1 MMVDYELSELFK
13 KDGVDKQLIIQT
25 DDKKVTI
32 TNTELHQEK
41 FELTESLC
49 SESELAF
56 GSCEASSIKFT
67 MSNVFTS
74 LKGKWITVTMSLH
87 GNADKPFQFGRYK
100 VYSDKPTADRTQRDV
115 VAYDALYDIINT
127 NVMGWYDSVL
137 PNLDSTITLKNFRD
151 SFFEYFGVAQKDI
164 TLPNDSMVIKR
175 SLDKETGNVQTNV
188 LSGSTVIKA
197 ICEINGCF
205 GHINRQGQFEYIF
218 LKQDIQGLYPAND
231 LYPADNLYPKSPD
244 SYRINKSDYIT
255 ADYEDYIVESITKLQ
270 IRSSD
275 SDVGTIIGNGNAYI
289 IENNMLTYQKT
300 ADEMQKI
307 AQNIYNK
314 ISKIR
319 YRPFTADLR
328 GNPCLEVGDAIRIL
342 TKNAIVESY
351 VLERDLKGIQAL
363 RDSFSSVGEQ
373 YYSEKVNSVQTDIK
387 QLENKSNVL
396 FRNIEETRSTIK
408 DVQDGLESQIKQTAD
423 SVTAEVK
430 RASEAEGELK
440 TSIKETADGITSE
453 VSKKVGNDE
462 IISKINQSAE
472 TVMIEADKINLK
484 GTIVVGDLAENSGIA
499 KSDDIPTDNNQ
510 LANGAGY
517 QTSSDVTVITKNTV
531 TTEYVNA
538 LNVKAGSVD
547 AENITGTT
555 ISGKKITGAAGEF
568 TQEFSV
574 DNNLA
579 KFEISD
585 HKILLAPKTGGA
597 YTEAN
602 SLRIE
607 LDYDSPTRAWMYTP
621 PFLVG
626 QTATFDNVAVAGQ
639 DIKQL
644 FELRS
649 QKRIDLSVAAGTDTY
664 FTFTSLGKLSGYTR
678 AMVNVSIAGTM
689 SSFMN
694 HYQTGY
700 TDNDVTIRVKN
711 LATKAFNGSIEVTCL
726 YMKDGFFNLKRT
738 GA

>member
-1 MMVDYELSELFK
+1 MVDYELNGLFK
-13 KDGVDKQLIIQT
+13 KGGIDKQLIIQT
-25 DDKKVTI
+25 DDKAVTI

-74 LKGKWITVTMSLH
+74 LKGKWITVTMSL
-87 GNADKPFQFGRYK
+87 NSNNDKPFQFGRYK

-115 VAYDALYDIINT
+115 VAYDALYDIINA
-127 NVMGWYDSVL
+127 NVMRWYDSVL

-151 SFFEYFGVAQKDI
+151 SFFEHFGVTQKGI

-255 ADYEDYIVESITKLQ
+255 ADYEDYIVEPITKLQ
-270 IRSSD
+270 IRSSN
-275 SDVGTIIGNGNAYI
+275 SDVGTIIGNGSNAYI

-300 ADEMQKI
+300 ADEMQTI

-351 VLERDLKGIQAL
+351 VLERDFKGIQAL

-373 YYSEKVNSVQTDIK
+373 YYSEKVNSTQTSIK
-387 QLENKSNVL
+387 QLENRSNKL
-396 FRNIEETRSTIK
+396 ERTIEETKSTIT
-408 DVQDGLESQIKQTAD
+408 DVEDNLSSQIKQTAD
-423 SVTAEVK
+423 N
-430 RASEAEGELK
+430 
-440 TSIKETADGITSE
+440 ITLE

-462 IISKINQSAE
+462 IISKINQSPE
-472 TVMIEADKINLK
+472 SISIEAKKINLR
-484 GTIVVGDLAENSGIA
+484 GTIVVDDLASNSGIA
-499 KSDDIPTDNNQ
+499 TSEDIPTNNNQ

-517 QTSSDVTVITKNTV
+517 ETASSIKNTVITKDYIET
-531 TTEYVNA
+531 
-538 LNVKAGSVD
+538 LQVKAGSVD
-547 AENITGTT
+547 AEDITG
-555 ISGKKITGAAGEF
+555 ININGKTITGASGEF
-568 TQEFSV
+568 TQSFEV
-574 DNNLA
+574 DNGV
-579 KFEISD
+579 
-585 HKILLAPKTGGA
+585 ILIKADKSLGDFLIKTGLK
-597 YTEAN
+597 TLLLESEVLKLNSTWLEVKSEPSSISIAN
-602 SLRIE
+602 VSLDQIIIWRTQARYITQ
-607 LDYDSPTRAWMYTP
+607 SAG
-621 PFLVG
+621 V
-626 QTATFDNVAVAGQ
+626 DN
-639 DIKQL
+639 DWN
-644 FELRS
+644 
-649 QKRIDLSVAAGTDTY
+649 
-664 FTFTSLGKLSGYTR
+664 FTSLGKKDGYTR
-678 AMVNVSIAGTM
+678 VMANVSISGTG

-694 HYQTGY
+694 HYQTSFVDDS
-700 TDNDVTIRVKN
+700 TNIRLKN
-711 LATKAFNGSIEVTCL
+711 LATVDTGNYSGNVRVSCL
-726 YMKDGFFNLKRT
+726 YIRDGFFV
-738 GA
+738 

>member
-1 MMVDYELSELFK
+1 MVDYELNSLFK
-13 KDGVDKQLIIQT
+13 KDGIDKQLIIQT

-74 LKGKWITVTMSLH
+74 LKGKWITVTMSLN
-87 GNADKPFQFGRYK
+87 GNTDKPFQFGRYK

-115 VAYDALYDIINT
+115 VAYDALYDIINA
-127 NVMGWYDSVL
+127 NVMEWYNSVL

-151 SFFEYFGVAQKDI
+151 SFFEHFGVTQKDI
-164 TLPNDSMVIKR
+164 ALPNDSMVIKR

-255 ADYEDYIVESITKLQ
+255 ADYEDYIVEPITKLQ

-275 SDVGTIIGNGNAYI
+275 SDVGTIIGNGNNAYI

-351 VLERDLKGIQAL
+351 VLERDFKGIQAL

-373 YYSEKVNSVQTDIK
+373 YYSEKVNSTQTSIK
-387 QLENKSNVL
+387 QLENRSNKL
-396 FRNIEETRSTIK
+396 ERTIEETKSTIT
-408 DVQDGLESQIKQTAD
+408 DVENGLSSQIKQTAD
-423 SVTAEVK
+423 N
-430 RASEAEGELK
+430 
-440 TSIKETADGITSE
+440 ITLE

-462 IISKINQSAE
+462 IISKINQSPE
-472 TVMIEADKINLK
+472 SISIEARKINLR
-484 GTIVVGDLAENSGIA
+484 GTIVVSDLASHSGIA
-499 KSDDIPTDNNQ
+499 TIRDIPTNNNQ

-517 QTSSDVTVITKNTV
+517 ETASSIKNTVITKNYIET
-531 TTEYVNA
+531 
-538 LNVKAGSVD
+538 LQVKAGSVD

-555 ISGKKITGAAGEF
+555 ISGKTIAGAAGEF
-568 TQEFSV
+568 TQSFKV
-574 DNNLA
+574 DNEFL
-579 KFEISD
+579 
-585 HKILLAPKTGGA
+585 KIDASRGKVLIAPKVSGYEFPTGKA
-597 YTEAN
+597 LT
-602 SLRIE
+602 
-607 LDYDSPTRAWMYTP
+607 LDVAIDSPVSSSEITLGVDTIKTNYISSKA
-621 PFLVG
+621 
-626 QTATFDNVAVAGQ
+626 AEIAGT
-639 DIKQL
+639 DIQKVIM
-644 FELRS
+644 LRS
-649 QKRIDLSVAAGTDTY
+649 QKRIGLSLAAGTDTS
-664 FTFTSLGKLSGYTR
+664 FKFSDLPTVSGYTR
-678 AMVNVSIAGTM
+678 LLATSTISGTM

-694 HYQTGY
+694 HYQTGFDADA
-700 TDNDVTIRVKN
+700 TVIRAKN
-711 LATKAFNGSIEVTCL
+711 LSTQAFSGTIEVTCL
-726 YMKDGFFNLKRT
+726 YVKDGFFEEQRT
-738 GA
+738 GM

>member
-1 MMVDYELSELFK
+1 MVNYELSKLFK
-13 KDGVDKQLIIQT
+13 KDGIDKQLIIQT
-25 DDKKVTI
+25 EDKAVTI

-74 LKGKWITVTMSLH
+74 LKDKWITVTMSLN
-87 GNADKPFQFGRYK
+87 GSTDKPFQFGHYK

-115 VAYDALYDIINT
+115 VAYDALYDIINA

-151 SFFEYFGVAQKDI
+151 SFFEHFGVAQKDI

-205 GHINRQGQFEYIF
+205 GHINRQGQFEYIY

-255 ADYEDYIVESITKLQ
+255 ADYEDYIVEPITKLQ

-275 SDVGTIIGNGNAYI
+275 SDVGTIIGNGSNAYI

-300 ADEMQKI
+300 ADEMQTI

-351 VLERDLKGIQAL
+351 VLERDFKGIQAL

-373 YYSEKVNSVQTDIK
+373 YYSEKVNSTQTSIK
-387 QLENKSNVL
+387 QLENRSNKL
-396 FRNIEETRSTIK
+396 ERTIEETKSTIT
-408 DVQDGLESQIKQTAD
+408 DVEDNLSSQIKQTA
-423 SVTAEVK
+423 E
-430 RASEAEGELK
+430 
-440 TSIKETADGITSE
+440 SITTE
-453 VSKKVGNDE
+453 VSKKVGSDE
-462 IISKINQSAE
+462 IISKINQSPE
-472 TVMIEADKINLK
+472 SISIEARKINLR
-484 GTIVVGDLAENSGIA
+484 GTIVVSDLASNSGIA
-499 KSDDIPTDNNQ
+499 TSEDIPTNNNQ

-517 QTSSDVTVITKNTV
+517 ETASSIKNTVITKDYIET
-531 TTEYVNA
+531 
-538 LNVKAGSVD
+538 LQVKAGSVD
-547 AENITGTT
+547 AEDITG
-555 ISGKKITGAAGEF
+555 ININGKTITGASGEF
-568 TQEFSV
+568 TQSFEV
-574 DNNLA
+574 DNGV
-579 KFEISD
+579 
-585 HKILLAPKTGGA
+585 ILIKADDSIGDFLIKTGLK
-597 YTEAN
+597 TLLLESEVLKLNSTWLEVKSEPSSISIAN
-602 SLRIE
+602 VSLDQIIIWRTQARYITQ
-607 LDYDSPTRAWMYTP
+607 SAG
-621 PFLVG
+621 V
-626 QTATFDNVAVAGQ
+626 DN
-639 DIKQL
+639 DWN
-644 FELRS
+644 
-649 QKRIDLSVAAGTDTY
+649 
-664 FTFTSLGKLSGYTR
+664 FTSLGKKDGYTR
-678 AMVNVSIAGTM
+678 VMANVSISGTG

-694 HYQTGY
+694 HYQTSFVDDS
-700 TDNDVTIRVKN
+700 TNIRLKN
-711 LATKAFNGSIEVTCL
+711 LATVDTGNYSGNVRVSCL
-726 YMKDGFFNLKRT
+726 YIRDGFFV
-738 GA
+738 

>member
-1 MMVDYELSELFK
+1 MVDYELNSLFK
-13 KDGVDKQLIIQT
+13 KDGIDKQLIIQT

-32 TNTELHQEK
+32 TNAELHQEK

-49 SESELAF
+49 SESELTF

-74 LKGKWITVTMSLH
+74 LKGKWITVTMSLN
-87 GNADKPFQFGRYK
+87 GNADKPFQFGHYK

-115 VAYDALYDIINT
+115 VAYDALYDIINA
-127 NVMGWYDSVL
+127 NVMEWYDSVL

-151 SFFEYFGVAQKDI
+151 SFFEHFGVIQKDVA
-164 TLPNDSMVIKR
+164 LPNDSMVIKR

-255 ADYEDYIVESITKLQ
+255 ADYEDYIVEPITKLQ

-275 SDVGTIIGNGNAYI
+275 SDVGTIIGNGNNTYI

-351 VLERDLKGIQAL
+351 VLERDFKGIQAL

-373 YYSEKVNSVQTDIK
+373 YYSEKVNSTQTSIK
-387 QLENKSNVL
+387 QLENRSNKL
-396 FRNIEETRSTIK
+396 ERTIEETKSTIT
-408 DVQDGLESQIKQTAD
+408 DVENDLSSQIKQTAD
-423 SVTAEVK
+423 N
-430 RASEAEGELK
+430 
-440 TSIKETADGITSE
+440 ITLE

-472 TVMIEADKINLK
+472 TVMIEANKINLK

-499 KSDDIPTDNNQ
+499 KSGDIPTNNNQ
-510 LANGAGY
+510 LVNGAGY
-517 QTSSDVTVITKNTV
+517 QTSNDVTVITKNTV

-555 ISGKKITGAAGEF
+555 ISGKTITGAAGEF
-568 TQEFSV
+568 TQSFKV
-574 DNNLA
+574 DNEFL
-579 KFEISD
+579 
-585 HKILLAPKTGGA
+585 KIDASRGKVLIAPKVSGYEFPAGKALT
-597 YTEAN
+597 
-602 SLRIE
+602 
-607 LDYDSPTRAWMYTP
+607 LDVAI
-621 PFLVG
+621 
-626 QTATFDNVAVAGQ
+626 DNPVSSSEITLGVDTIKTNYISSKAAEIAGT
-639 DIKQL
+639 DIQKVIM
-644 FELRS
+644 LRS
-649 QKRIDLSVAAGTDTY
+649 QKRIGLSLAAGADTS
-664 FTFTSLGKLSGYTR
+664 FKFSDLPTVSGYTR
-678 AMVNVSIAGTM
+678 LLATSTISGTM

-694 HYQTGY
+694 HYQTGFDADA
-700 TDNDVTIRVKN
+700 TVIRAKN
-711 LATKAFNGSIEVTCL
+711 LSTQAFSGTIEVTCL
-726 YMKDGFFNLKRT
+726 YVKDGFFEEQRT
-738 GA
+738 GM

>member
-1 MMVDYELSELFK
+1 MVDYELNGLFK
-13 KDGVDKQLIIQT
+13 KDGIDKQLIIQT
-25 DDKKVTI
+25 DDKAVTI

-56 GSCEASSIKFT
+56 GSCEASSVKFT

-74 LKGKWITVTMSLH
+74 LKGKWITVTMSL
-87 GNADKPFQFGRYK
+87 NSNNDKPFQFGRYK

-115 VAYDALYDIINT
+115 VAYDALYDIINA

-151 SFFEYFGVAQKDI
+151 SFFEHFGVTQKDI

-205 GHINRQGQFEYIF
+205 GHINRQGQFEYIY

-255 ADYEDYIVESITKLQ
+255 ADYEDYIVEPITKLQ

-275 SDVGTIIGNGNAYI
+275 SDVGTIIGNGSNAYI

-300 ADEMQKI
+300 ADEMQTI

-351 VLERDLKGIQAL
+351 VLERDFKGVQAL
-363 RDSFSSVGEQ
+363 RDSFSSAGEQ
-373 YYSEKVNSVQTDIK
+373 YYSEKVNSTQTSIK
-387 QLENKSNVL
+387 QLENRSNKL
-396 FRNIEETRSTIK
+396 ERTIEETKSTIT
-408 DVQDGLESQIKQTAD
+408 DVENDLSSQIKQTA
-423 SVTAEVK
+423 E
-430 RASEAEGELK
+430 
-440 TSIKETADGITSE
+440 SITTE

-462 IISKINQSAE
+462 IISKINQSPE
-472 TVMIEADKINLK
+472 SISIEARKINLR
-484 GTIVVGDLAENSGIA
+484 GTIVVSDLASNSGIA
-499 KSDDIPTDNNQ
+499 TSEDIPTNNNQ

-517 QTSSDVTVITKNTV
+517 ETASSIKNTVITKDYIET
-531 TTEYVNA
+531 
-538 LNVKAGSVD
+538 LQVKAGSVD
-547 AENITGTT
+547 AEDITG
-555 ISGKKITGAAGEF
+555 ININGKTITGASGEF
-568 TQEFSV
+568 TQSFEV
-574 DNNLA
+574 DNGV
-579 KFEISD
+579 
-585 HKILLAPKTGGA
+585 ILIKADDSIGDFLIKTGLK
-597 YTEAN
+597 TLLLESEVLKLNSTWLEVKSEPSSISIAN
-602 SLRIE
+602 VSLDQIIIWRTQARYITQ
-607 LDYDSPTRAWMYTP
+607 SAG
-621 PFLVG
+621 V
-626 QTATFDNVAVAGQ
+626 DN
-639 DIKQL
+639 DWN
-644 FELRS
+644 
-649 QKRIDLSVAAGTDTY
+649 
-664 FTFTSLGKLSGYTR
+664 FTSLGKKDGYTR
-678 AMVNVSIAGTM
+678 VMANVSISGTG

-694 HYQTGY
+694 HYQTSFVDDS
-700 TDNDVTIRVKN
+700 TNIRLKN
-711 LATKAFNGSIEVTCL
+711 LATVDTGNYSGNVRVSCL
-726 YMKDGFFNLKRT
+726 YIRDGFFV
-738 GA
+738 

>member
-1 MMVDYELSELFK
+1 MVDYELNSLFK
-13 KDGVDKQLIIQT
+13 KDGIDKQLIIQT
-25 DDKKVTI
+25 EDKAVTI

-74 LKGKWITVTMSLH
+74 LKGKWITVTMSL
-87 GNADKPFQFGRYK
+87 NSNNDKPFQFGRYK

-115 VAYDALYDIINT
+115 VAYDALYDIINA

-151 SFFEYFGVAQKDI
+151 SFFEHFGVAQKDI

-255 ADYEDYIVESITKLQ
+255 ADYEDYIVEPITKLQ

-275 SDVGTIIGNGNAYI
+275 SDVGTIIGNGSNAYI

-300 ADEMQKI
+300 ADEMQTI
-307 AQNIYNK
+307 AQNVYNK

-373 YYSEKVNSVQTDIK
+373 YYSEKVNSTQTSIK
-387 QLENKSNVL
+387 QLENRSNKL
-396 FRNIEETRSTIK
+396 ERTIEETKSTIT
-408 DVQDGLESQIKQTAD
+408 DVENDLSSQIKQTA
-423 SVTAEVK
+423 E
-430 RASEAEGELK
+430 
-440 TSIKETADGITSE
+440 SISSE
-453 VSKKVGNDE
+453 VSKKVGSDE
-462 IISKINQSAE
+462 IISKINQSPE
-472 TVMIEADKINLK
+472 SISIEARKINLR
-484 GTIVVGDLAENSGIA
+484 GTIVVSDLASNSGIA
-499 KSDDIPTDNNQ
+499 TSEDIPTNNNQ

-517 QTSSDVTVITKNTV
+517 ETASSIKNTVITKDYIET
-531 TTEYVNA
+531 
-538 LNVKAGSVD
+538 LQVKAGSVD
-547 AENITGTT
+547 AENITGTN
-555 ISGKKITGAAGEF
+555 ISGKTITGAAGEF
-568 TQEFSV
+568 TQSFKV
-574 DNNLA
+574 DNGVVLIRADNTIGDFL
-579 KFEISD
+579 I
-585 HKILLAPKTGGA
+585 KTGLK
-597 YTEAN
+597 TLLLESEEIKLN
-602 SLRIE
+602 STWLEVKSDPSSI
-607 LDYDSPTRAWMYTP
+607 SIA
-621 PFLVG
+621 
-626 QTATFDNVAVAGQ
+626 NVALDQIIMWRTQARYITQSAGV
-639 DIKQL
+639 DN
-644 FELRS
+644 
-649 QKRIDLSVAAGTDTY
+649 DWN
-664 FTFTSLGKLSGYTR
+664 FTSLGKKDGYTR
-678 AMVNVSIAGTM
+678 VMANVSISGTR

-694 HYQTGY
+694 HYQTSFVDDS
-700 TDNDVTIRVKN
+700 TNIRLKN
-711 LATKAFNGSIEVTCL
+711 LATVDTGNYSGNVRVSCL
-726 YMKDGFFNLKRT
+726 YIRDGFFT
-738 GA
+738 

>member
-1 MMVDYELSELFK
+1 MVDYELNSLFK
-13 KDGVDKQLIIQT
+13 KDGIDKQLIIQT
-25 DDKKVTI
+25 EDKATTI

-49 SESELAF
+49 SESELTF

-74 LKGKWITVTMSLH
+74 LKGKWITVTMSLN
-87 GNADKPFQFGRYK
+87 GNADKPFQFGHYK

-115 VAYDALYDIINT
+115 VAYDALYDIINA
-127 NVMGWYDSVL
+127 NVMEWYDSVL

-151 SFFEYFGVAQKDI
+151 SFFEHFGVIQKDI
-164 TLPNDSMVIKR
+164 ALPNDSMVIKR

-255 ADYEDYIVESITKLQ
+255 ADYEDYIVEPITKLQ

-275 SDVGTIIGNGNAYI
+275 SDVGTIIGNGNNAYI

-351 VLERDLKGIQAL
+351 VLERDFKGIQAL

-373 YYSEKVNSVQTDIK
+373 YYSEKVNSTQTSIK
-387 QLENKSNVL
+387 QLENRSNKL
-396 FRNIEETRSTIK
+396 ERTIEETKSTIT
-408 DVQDGLESQIKQTAD
+408 DVEKELSSQIKQTAD
-423 SVTAEVK
+423 N
-430 RASEAEGELK
+430 
-440 TSIKETADGITSE
+440 ITLE

-462 IISKINQSAE
+462 IISKINQSPE
-472 TVMIEADKINLK
+472 SISIEAKKINLR
-484 GTIVVGDLAENSGIA
+484 GTIVVSDLASNSGIA
-499 KSDDIPTDNNQ
+499 TIRDIPTDNSQ

-517 QTSSDVTVITKNTV
+517 ETASSIKNTVITKDYIET
-531 TTEYVNA
+531 
-538 LNVKAGSVD
+538 LQVKAGSVD

-555 ISGKKITGAAGEF
+555 ISGKTITGAAGEF
-568 TQEFSV
+568 TQSFEV
-574 DNNLA
+574 DNGV
-579 KFEISD
+579 
-585 HKILLAPKTGGA
+585 ILIKADDSIKEFLIKTGLK
-597 YTEAN
+597 TLLLESEVLKLNSTWLEVKSEPSSISIAN
-602 SLRIE
+602 VP
-607 LDYDSPTRAWMYTP
+607 LDQIILWRTQARYIT
-621 PFLVG
+621 
-626 QTATFDNVAVAGQ
+626 QNAGV
-639 DIKQL
+639 DDYWD
-644 FELRS
+644 F
-649 QKRIDLSVAAGTDTY
+649 TD
-664 FTFTSLGKLSGYTR
+664 LGKKDGYTR
-678 AMVNVSIAGTM
+678 VMADVSISGTG

-694 HYQTGY
+694 HYQTSFVDDS
-700 TDNDVTIRVKN
+700 TNIRLKN
-711 LATKAFNGSIEVTCL
+711 LATVDTGNYSGNVRVRCL
-726 YMKDGFFNLKRT
+726 YIRDGFF
-738 GA
+738 A

>member
-1 MMVDYELSELFK
+1 MVDYELSELFK
-13 KDGVDKQLIIQT
+13 KDGIDKQLIIQT
-25 DDKKVTI
+25 EDKVVTI

-74 LKGKWITVTMSLH
+74 LKGKWITVTMSLN
-87 GNADKPFQFGRYK
+87 GNTDKPFQFGRYK

-115 VAYDALYDIINT
+115 VAYDALYNIINA

-151 SFFEYFGVAQKDI
+151 SFFKHFGVTQKDV

-255 ADYEDYIVESITKLQ
+255 ADYEDYIVEPITKLQ

-275 SDVGTIIGNGNAYI
+275 SDVGTIIGNGNNAYI

-351 VLERDLKGIQAL
+351 ILERDFKGIQAL

-373 YYSEKVNSVQTDIK
+373 YYSEKVNSTQTSIK
-387 QLENKSNVL
+387 QLENRSNKL
-396 FRNIEETRSTIK
+396 ERTIEETKSTIT
-408 DVQDGLESQIKQTAD
+408 DVENNLSSQIKQTAD
-423 SVTAEVK
+423 N
-430 RASEAEGELK
+430 
-440 TSIKETADGITSE
+440 ITLE

-472 TVMIEADKINLK
+472 AVTIEANRINLK

-499 KSDDIPTDNNQ
+499 KSGDIPTNNNQ
-510 LANGAGY
+510 LTNGAGY
-517 QTSSDVTVITKNTV
+517 QTSNDVTVITKNTV

-555 ISGKKITGAAGEF
+555 ISGKTITGAAGKF
-568 TQEFSV
+568 TQSFEV
-574 DNNLA
+574 DNDFLRIDA
-579 KFEISD
+579 SRGKVLI
-585 HKILLAPKTGGA
+585 APKVSGYEFPAGKALTLDVA
-597 YTEAN
+597 IN
-602 SLRIE
+602 SPVSSSEITLGVDTIKTN
-607 LDYDSPTRAWMYTP
+607 YISSKA
-621 PFLVG
+621 
-626 QTATFDNVAVAGQ
+626 AKIAGT
-639 DIKQL
+639 DIQKVIM
-644 FELRS
+644 LRS
-649 QKRIDLSVAAGTDTY
+649 QKRIGLSLTAGADTSFKFSDLPTV
-664 FTFTSLGKLSGYTR
+664 SGYTR
-678 AMVNVSIAGTM
+678 LLATSTISGTM

-694 HYQTGY
+694 HYQTGFDAGA
-700 TDNDVTIRVKN
+700 TVIRVKN
-711 LATKAFNGSIEVTCL
+711 LSTQAFSGTIEVTCL
-726 YMKDGFFNLKRT
+726 YVKDGFFEEQRT
-738 GA
+738 GM

>member
-1 MMVDYELSELFK
+1 MVDYELNGLFK
-13 KDGVDKQLIIQT
+13 KDGIDKQLIIQT
-25 DDKKVTI
+25 DDKAVTI

-74 LKGKWITVTMSLH
+74 LKGKWITVTMSL
-87 GNADKPFQFGRYK
+87 NSNNDKPFQFGRYK

-115 VAYDALYDIINT
+115 VAYDALYDIINA

-151 SFFEYFGVAQKDI
+151 SFFEHFGVTQKDI

-255 ADYEDYIVESITKLQ
+255 ADYEDYIVEPITKLQ

-275 SDVGTIIGNGNAYI
+275 SDVGTIIGNGSNAYI

-300 ADEMQKI
+300 ADEMQTI

-351 VLERDLKGIQAL
+351 VLERDFKGIQAL

-373 YYSEKVNSVQTDIK
+373 YYSEKVNSTQTSIK
-387 QLENKSNVL
+387 QLENRSNKL
-396 FRNIEETRSTIK
+396 ERTIEETKSTIT
-408 DVQDGLESQIKQTAD
+408 DVEDNLSSQIKQTAD
-423 SVTAEVK
+423 N
-430 RASEAEGELK
+430 
-440 TSIKETADGITSE
+440 ITLE

-472 TVMIEADKINLK
+472 AVTIEANKINLK

-499 KSDDIPTDNNQ
+499 KSGDIPTNNNQ
-510 LANGAGY
+510 LVNGAGY
-517 QTSSDVTVITKNTV
+517 QTSNDVTVITKNTV

-555 ISGKKITGAAGEF
+555 ISGKTITGAAGKF
-568 TQEFSV
+568 TRSFEV
-574 DNNLA
+574 DNDFLRIDA
-579 KFEISD
+579 SRGKVLI
-585 HKILLAPKTGGA
+585 APKVSGYEFPAGKALT
-597 YTEAN
+597 
-602 SLRIE
+602 
-607 LDYDSPTRAWMYTP
+607 LD
-621 PFLVG
+621 
-626 QTATFDNVAVAGQ
+626 VAIDDPVSSSEIILGVDTIKTNYISSDAAKIAGT
-639 DIKQL
+639 DIQKVIM
-644 FELRS
+644 LRS
-649 QKRIDLSVAAGTDTY
+649 QKRIGLSLAAGADTS
-664 FTFTSLGKLSGYTR
+664 FKFSDLPTVSGYTR
-678 AMVNVSIAGTM
+678 LLATSTISGTM

-694 HYQTGY
+694 HYQTGFDADA
-700 TDNDVTIRVKN
+700 TVIRAKN
-711 LATKAFNGSIEVTCL
+711 LSTQAFSGTIEVTCL
-726 YMKDGFFNLKRT
+726 YVKDGFFEEQRT
-738 GA
+738 GM

>member
-1 MMVDYELSELFK
+1 MVDYELNGLFK
-13 KDGVDKQLIIQT
+13 KDGIDKQLIIQT
-25 DDKKVTI
+25 DDKAVTI

-56 GSCEASSIKFT
+56 GSCEASSVKFT

-74 LKGKWITVTMSLH
+74 LKGKWITVTMSLN

-115 VAYDALYDIINT
+115 VAYDALYDIINA

-151 SFFEYFGVAQKDI
+151 SFFEHFGVAQKDI

-175 SLDKETGNVQTNV
+175 SLDKETGNAQTNV

-255 ADYEDYIVESITKLQ
+255 ADYEDYIVEPITKLQ

-275 SDVGTIIGNGNAYI
+275 SDVGTIIGNGNNAYI

-300 ADEMQKI
+300 ANEMQKI

-351 VLERDLKGIQAL
+351 VLERDFKGIQAL

-373 YYSEKVNSVQTDIK
+373 YYSEKVNSTQTSIK
-387 QLENKSNVL
+387 QLENRSNKL
-396 FRNIEETRSTIK
+396 ERTIEETKSTIT
-408 DVQDGLESQIKQTAD
+408 DVENDLSSQIKQTAD
-423 SVTAEVK
+423 N
-430 RASEAEGELK
+430 
-440 TSIKETADGITSE
+440 ITLE

-462 IISKINQSAE
+462 IISKINQSPE
-472 TVMIEADKINLK
+472 SISIEAKKINLR
-484 GTIVVGDLAENSGIA
+484 GTIVVDDLASNSGIA
-499 KSDDIPTDNNQ
+499 TSEDIPTDNSQ

-517 QTSSDVTVITKNTV
+517 ETASSIKNTVITKDYIET
-531 TTEYVNA
+531 
-538 LNVKAGSVD
+538 LQVKAGGVD
-547 AENITGTT
+547 AEDITGTT
-555 ISGKKITGAAGEF
+555 ISGKTITGAAGKF
-568 TQEFSV
+568 TQSFEV
-574 DNNLA
+574 DNGVILIKADDSIEALLIKAGLKTLLLESEVLKLNSTWLEV
-579 KFEISD
+579 KSEPSSIS
-585 HKILLAPKTGGA
+585 I
-597 YTEAN
+597 AN
-602 SLRIE
+602 V
-607 LDYDSPTRAWMYTP
+607 
-621 PFLVG
+621 PFDQIIMWRTQARYIAQNAGV
-626 QTATFDNVAVAGQ
+626 DN
-639 DIKQL
+639 
-644 FELRS
+644 
-649 QKRIDLSVAAGTDTY
+649 Y
-664 FTFTSLGKLSGYTR
+664 WNFTSLGKEDGYTR
-678 AMVNVSIAGTM
+678 VMADVSISGTG

-694 HYQTGY
+694 HYQTSFVDDS
-700 TDNDVTIRVKN
+700 TNIRLKN
-711 LATKAFNGSIEVTCL
+711 LATVDTGNYSGNVRVSCL
-726 YMKDGFFNLKRT
+726 YIRDGFFV
-738 GA
+738 

>member
-1 MMVDYELSELFK
+1 MVDYELNSLFK
-13 KDGVDKQLIIQT
+13 KDGIDKQLIIQT

-49 SESELAF
+49 SESELTF

-74 LKGKWITVTMSLH
+74 LKDKWITVTMSLN
-87 GNADKPFQFGRYK
+87 GNADKPFQFGHYK

-115 VAYDALYDIINT
+115 VAYDALYDIINA
-127 NVMGWYDSVL
+127 NVMEWYDSVL

-151 SFFEYFGVAQKDI
+151 SFFEHFGVTQKDI
-164 TLPNDSMVIKR
+164 ALPNDSMVIKR

-205 GHINRQGQFEYIF
+205 GHINRQGQFEYIY

-255 ADYEDYIVESITKLQ
+255 ADYEDYIVEPITKLQ

-275 SDVGTIIGNGNAYI
+275 SDVGTIIGNGNNAYI

-300 ADEMQKI
+300 ADEMQKV

-351 VLERDLKGIQAL
+351 VLERDFKGIQAL

-373 YYSEKVNSVQTDIK
+373 YYSEKVNSTQTSIK
-387 QLENKSNVL
+387 QLENRSNKL
-396 FRNIEETRSTIK
+396 ERTIEETKSTIT
-408 DVQDGLESQIKQTAD
+408 DVENDLSSQIKQTA
-423 SVTAEVK
+423 EN
-430 RASEAEGELK
+430 
-440 TSIKETADGITSE
+440 ITSE

-462 IISKINQSAE
+462 IISKINQSPE
-472 TVMIEADKINLK
+472 SISIEAKKINLR
-484 GTIVVGDLAENSGIA
+484 GTIVVDDLASNSGIA
-499 KSDDIPTDNNQ
+499 TSEDIPTNNNQ

-517 QTSSDVTVITKNTV
+517 ETASSIKNTVITKDYIET
-531 TTEYVNA
+531 
-538 LNVKAGSVD
+538 LQVKAGSVD

-555 ISGKKITGAAGEF
+555 ISGKTITGAAGEF
-568 TQEFSV
+568 TQSFEV
-574 DNNLA
+574 DNGV
-579 KFEISD
+579 
-585 HKILLAPKTGGA
+585 ILIKADGSIKEFLIKTGLK
-597 YTEAN
+597 TLLLESEVLKLNSTWLEIKSEPSSISIAN
-602 SLRIE
+602 VP
-607 LDYDSPTRAWMYTP
+607 LDQIILWRTQARYITQNAG
-621 PFLVG
+621 V
-626 QTATFDNVAVAGQ
+626 DN
-639 DIKQL
+639 DWN
-644 FELRS
+644 
-649 QKRIDLSVAAGTDTY
+649 
-664 FTFTSLGKLSGYTR
+664 FTSLGKKDGYTR
-678 AMVNVSIAGTM
+678 VMTDVSISGTG

-694 HYQTGY
+694 HYQTSFVDDS
-700 TDNDVTIRVKN
+700 TNIRLKN
-711 LATKAFNGSIEVTCL
+711 LATADTGNYSGNVRVRCL
-726 YMKDGFFNLKRT
+726 YIRDGFF
-738 GA
+738 A

>member
-1 MMVDYELSELFK
+1 MVDYELNSLFK
-13 KDGVDKQLIIQT
+13 KDGIDKQLIIQT

-49 SESELAF
+49 SESELTF

-74 LKGKWITVTMSLH
+74 LKDKWITVTMSLN
-87 GNADKPFQFGRYK
+87 GNTDKPFQFGRYK
-100 VYSDKPTADRTQRDV
+100 IYSDKPTADRTQRDV
-115 VAYDALYDIINT
+115 VAYDALYDIINA
-127 NVMGWYDSVL
+127 NVMEWYDSVL

-151 SFFEYFGVAQKDI
+151 SFFEHFGVTQKG
-164 TLPNDSMVIKR
+164 TALPNDSMVIKR

-188 LSGSTVIKA
+188 LSGSRVIKA

-205 GHINRQGQFEYIF
+205 GHINRQGQFEYIY

-231 LYPADNLYPKSPD
+231 LYPADDLYPNSPD

-255 ADYEDYIVESITKLQ
+255 ADYEDYIVEPITKLQ

-275 SDVGTIIGNGNAYI
+275 SDVGTIIGNGNNAYI

-351 VLERDLKGIQAL
+351 VLERDFKGIQAL

-373 YYSEKVNSVQTDIK
+373 YYSEKVNSTQTSIK
-387 QLENKSNVL
+387 QLENRSNKL
-396 FRNIEETRSTIK
+396 ERTIEETKSTIT
-408 DVQDGLESQIKQTAD
+408 DVENGLSSQITQTAD
-423 SVTAEVK
+423 SISSK
-430 RASEAEGELK
+430 
-440 TSIKETADGITSE
+440 
-453 VSKKVGNDE
+453 VSKKVGSDE
-462 IISKINQSAE
+462 IISKINQSPE
-472 TVMIEADKINLK
+472 SISIEARKINLR
-484 GTIVVGDLAENSGIA
+484 GTIVVSDLASHSGIA
-499 KSDDIPTDNNQ
+499 TIRDIPTNNNQ

-517 QTSSDVTVITKNTV
+517 ETASSIKNTVITKDYIET
-531 TTEYVNA
+531 
-538 LNVKAGSVD
+538 LQVKAGSVD

-574 DNNLA
+574 DNSLA

-607 LDYDSPTRAWMYTP
+607 LDYDSPTRAWMHTP

-626 QTATFDNVAVAGQ
+626 QTAMFDNVTVAGQ

-700 TDNDVTIRVKN
+700 TDNNVTIRVKN

-726 YMKDGFFNLKRT
+726 YMKDGFFNLNRT
-738 GA
+738 GV

>member
-1 MMVDYELSELFK
+1 MVDYELSGLFK
-13 KDGVDKQLIIQT
+13 KDGIDKQLIIQT

-74 LKGKWITVTMSLH
+74 LKDKWITVKMSLN
-87 GNADKPFQFGRYK
+87 GNTDKPFQFGHYK

-115 VAYDALYDIINT
+115 VAYDALYDIINA
-127 NVMGWYDSVL
+127 NVMEWYNATL

-151 SFFEYFGVAQKDI
+151 SFFKHFGVTQKEI
-164 TLPNDSMVIKR
+164 VLPNDSMVIKR
-175 SLDKETGNVQTNV
+175 SLDKETGNVQTNT
-188 LSGSTVIKA
+188 LSGSAVVKA

-231 LYPADNLYPKSPD
+231 LYPSDDLYPKSPD

-255 ADYEDYIVESITKLQ
+255 ADYEDYIVEPITKLQ

-275 SDVGTIIGNGNAYI
+275 SDVGTIIGNGNNAYI

-300 ADEMQKI
+300 ADEMQII

-351 VLERDLKGIQAL
+351 ILERDFKGIQAL

-373 YYSEKVNSVQTDIK
+373 YYSEKVNSTQTSIK
-387 QLENKSNVL
+387 QLENRSNKL
-396 FRNIEETRSTIK
+396 ERTIEETKSTIT
-408 DVQDGLESQIKQTAD
+408 DVKNDLSSQITQTAD
-423 SVTAEVK
+423 NITA
-430 RASEAEGELK
+430 
-440 TSIKETADGITSE
+440 E

-462 IISKINQSAE
+462 IISKINQSPE
-472 TVMIEADKINLK
+472 SISIEARKINLR
-484 GTIVVGDLAENSGIA
+484 GTIVVDDLASNSGIA
-499 KSDDIPTDNNQ
+499 KSEDIPTDNNQ
-510 LANGAGY
+510 LSNGAGY
-517 QTSSDVTVITKNTV
+517 ETASSIKNTVITKDYIET
-531 TTEYVNA
+531 
-538 LNVKAGSVD
+538 LQVKAGSVD
-547 AENITGTT
+547 AEDITGTT
-555 ISGKKITGAAGEF
+555 ISGKTITGAAGEF
-568 TQEFSV
+568 TQSFKV
-574 DNNLA
+574 DNGV
-579 KFEISD
+579 
-585 HKILLAPKTGGA
+585 ILVEADDTNEDFSIKTGLKTLSLESGSTIKLNSSWLEVKADPGA
-597 YTEAN
+597 ITIAN
-602 SLRIE
+602 IRFDRIIMWGTQARYITQNAGVD
-607 LDYDSPTRAWMYTP
+607 DYW
-621 PFLVG
+621 
-626 QTATFDNVAVAGQ
+626 
-639 DIKQL
+639 
-644 FELRS
+644 
-649 QKRIDLSVAAGTDTY
+649 
-664 FTFTSLGKLSGYTR
+664 TFTDLRKRDGYTR
-678 AMVNVSIAGTM
+678 VMADVSISGTG

-694 HYQTGY
+694 HYQTSFVDDS
-700 TDNDVTIRVKN
+700 TNIRLKN
-711 LATKAFNGSIEVTCL
+711 LATVDAGNYSGNVRVRCL
-726 YMKDGFFNLKRT
+726 YIRDGFFT
-738 GA
+738 

>member
-1 MMVDYELSELFK
+1 MVDYELNSLFK
-13 KDGVDKQLIIQT
+13 KDGIDKQLIIQT

-49 SESELAF
+49 SESELTF

-74 LKGKWITVTMSLH
+74 LKGKWITVTMSLN

-115 VAYDALYDIINT
+115 VAYDALYDIINA
-127 NVMGWYDSVL
+127 NVMEWYDSVL

-151 SFFEYFGVAQKDI
+151 SFFEHFGVIQKDI
-164 TLPNDSMVIKR
+164 ALPNDSMVIKR

-205 GHINRQGQFEYIF
+205 GHINRQGQFEYIY

-255 ADYEDYIVESITKLQ
+255 ADYEDYIVEPITKLQ

-275 SDVGTIIGNGNAYI
+275 SDVGTIIGNGNNAYI

-351 VLERDLKGIQAL
+351 VLERDFKGIQAL

-373 YYSEKVNSVQTDIK
+373 YYSEKVNSTQTSIK
-387 QLENKSNVL
+387 QLENRSNKL
-396 FRNIEETRSTIK
+396 ERTIEETKSTIT
-408 DVQDGLESQIKQTAD
+408 DVEKGLSSQIKQTAD
-423 SVTAEVK
+423 S
-430 RASEAEGELK
+430 
-440 TSIKETADGITSE
+440 ITSE

-462 IISKINQSAE
+462 IISKINQSPE
-472 TVMIEADKINLK
+472 SISIEARKINLR
-484 GTIVVGDLAENSGIA
+484 GTIVVSDLASNSGIA
-499 KSDDIPTDNNQ
+499 TSEDIPTDNSQ

-517 QTSSDVTVITKNTV
+517 ETASSIKNTVITKDYIET
-531 TTEYVNA
+531 
-538 LNVKAGSVD
+538 LQVKAGSVD

-555 ISGKKITGAAGEF
+555 ISGKTITGAAGEF
-568 TQEFSV
+568 TQSFEV
-574 DNNLA
+574 DNGL
-579 KFEISD
+579 
-585 HKILLAPKTGGA
+585 ILIKADDSIKEFLIKTGLK
-597 YTEAN
+597 TLLLESEVLKLNSTWLEVKSEPSSISIAN
-602 SLRIE
+602 VP
-607 LDYDSPTRAWMYTP
+607 LDQIILWRTQARYITQNAG
-621 PFLVG
+621 V
-626 QTATFDNVAVAGQ
+626 DN
-639 DIKQL
+639 DWN
-644 FELRS
+644 
-649 QKRIDLSVAAGTDTY
+649 
-664 FTFTSLGKLSGYTR
+664 FTSLGKKNGYTR
-678 AMVNVSIAGTM
+678 VMANVSISGTG

-694 HYQTGY
+694 HYQTSFVDDS
-700 TDNDVTIRVKN
+700 TNIRLKN
-711 LATKAFNGSIEVTCL
+711 LATVDTGNYSGNVRVSCL
-726 YMKDGFFNLKRT
+726 YIRDGFF
-738 GA
+738 A

>member
-1 MMVDYELSELFK
+1 MVNYELSELFK
-13 KDGVDKQLIIQT
+13 KDGIDKQLIIQT
-25 DDKKVTI
+25 EDKAVTI

-74 LKGKWITVTMSLH
+74 LKDKWITVTMSLN
-87 GNADKPFQFGRYK
+87 GSTDKPFQFGHYK

-115 VAYDALYDIINT
+115 VAYDALYDIINA

-151 SFFEYFGVAQKDI
+151 SFFEHFGVAQKDI

-231 LYPADNLYPKSPD
+231 LYPSDDLYPKSPD

-255 ADYEDYIVESITKLQ
+255 ADYEDYIVEPITKLQ

-275 SDVGTIIGNGNAYI
+275 SDVGTIIGNGNNAYI

-300 ADEMQKI
+300 ADEMQTI

-373 YYSEKVNSVQTDIK
+373 YYSEKVNSTQTSIK
-387 QLENKSNVL
+387 QLENRSNKL
-396 FRNIEETRSTIK
+396 ERTIEETKSTIT
-408 DVQDGLESQIKQTAD
+408 DVENDLSSQIKQT
-423 SVTAEVK
+423 VE
-430 RASEAEGELK
+430 
-440 TSIKETADGITSE
+440 SITTE
-453 VSKKVGNDE
+453 VSKKVGSDE
-462 IISKINQSAE
+462 IISKINQSPE
-472 TVMIEADKINLK
+472 SISIEAKKINLR
-484 GTIVVGDLAENSGIA
+484 GTIVVSDLASNSGIA
-499 KSDDIPTDNNQ
+499 TSEDIPTNNNQ

-517 QTSSDVTVITKNTV
+517 ETASSIKNTVITKDYIET
-531 TTEYVNA
+531 
-538 LNVKAGSVD
+538 LQVKAGSVD

-555 ISGKKITGAAGEF
+555 ISGKTITGAAGEF
-568 TQEFSV
+568 TQSFKIDNGYIKFQIDDSIKENTLLIQSIMGEFMLKAAKIDFS
-574 DNNLA
+574 DSYLA
-579 KFEISD
+579 TAEPAHIEIGGTSAD
-585 HKILLAPKTGGA
+585 KIIYWWTQSREI
-597 YTEAN
+597 TQN
-602 SLRIE
+602 
-607 LDYDSPTRAWMYTP
+607 
-621 PFLVG
+621 
-626 QTATFDNVAVAGQ
+626 
-639 DIKQL
+639 
-644 FELRS
+644 
-649 QKRIDLSVAAGTDTY
+649 AGTDDHWLFETI
-664 FTFTSLGKLSGYTR
+664 GKKDGYTR
-678 AMVNVSIAGTM
+678 TIVNVSISGQA

-694 HYQTGY
+694 HYQTNFVDNG
-700 TDNDVTIRVKN
+700 TDIRLKN
-711 LATKAFNGSIEVTCL
+711 LATTPGANFNGTVRVSCL
-726 YMKDGFFNLKRT
+726 YIKDGFFF
-738 GA
+738 G

>member
-1 MMVDYELSELFK
+1 MVDYELNSLFK
-13 KDGVDKQLIIQT
+13 KDGIDKQLIIQT
-25 DDKKVTI
+25 YDKKATI

-74 LKGKWITVTMSLH
+74 LKGKWITVTMSL
-87 GNADKPFQFGRYK
+87 NSNNDKPFQFGRYK

-115 VAYDALYDIINT
+115 VAYDALYDIINA

-151 SFFEYFGVAQKDI
+151 SFFEHFGVTQKDI

-255 ADYEDYIVESITKLQ
+255 ADYEDYIVEPITKLQ
-270 IRSSD
+270 IRSSN
-275 SDVGTIIGNGNAYI
+275 SDVGTIIGNGSNAYI

-300 ADEMQKI
+300 ADEMQTI

-351 VLERDLKGIQAL
+351 VLERDFKGIQAL

-373 YYSEKVNSVQTDIK
+373 YYSEKVNSTQTSIK
-387 QLENKSNVL
+387 QLENRSNKL
-396 FRNIEETRSTIK
+396 ERTIEETKSTIT
-408 DVQDGLESQIKQTAD
+408 DVEDNLSSQIKQTAD
-423 SVTAEVK
+423 N
-430 RASEAEGELK
+430 
-440 TSIKETADGITSE
+440 ITLE

-462 IISKINQSAE
+462 IISKINQSPE
-472 TVMIEADKINLK
+472 SISIEAKKINLR
-484 GTIVVGDLAENSGIA
+484 GTIVVSDLASNSGIA
-499 KSDDIPTDNNQ
+499 TSEDIPTNNNQ

-517 QTSSDVTVITKNTV
+517 ETASSIKNTVITKDYIET
-531 TTEYVNA
+531 
-538 LNVKAGSVD
+538 LQVKAGSVD
-547 AENITGTT
+547 AEDITG
-555 ISGKKITGAAGEF
+555 ININGKTITGASGEF
-568 TQEFSV
+568 TQSFEV
-574 DNNLA
+574 DNGV
-579 KFEISD
+579 
-585 HKILLAPKTGGA
+585 ILIKADDSIGDFLIKTGLK
-597 YTEAN
+597 TLLLESEVLKLNSTWLEVKSEPSSISIAN
-602 SLRIE
+602 VSLDQIIMWRTQARYITQNAGVD
-607 LDYDSPTRAWMYTP
+607 DYW
-621 PFLVG
+621 
-626 QTATFDNVAVAGQ
+626 N
-639 DIKQL
+639 
-644 FELRS
+644 
-649 QKRIDLSVAAGTDTY
+649 
-664 FTFTSLGKLSGYTR
+664 FTSLGKEDGYTR
-678 AMVNVSIAGTM
+678 VMANVSISGTG

-694 HYQTGY
+694 HYQTSFVDDS
-700 TDNDVTIRVKN
+700 TNIRLKN
-711 LATKAFNGSIEVTCL
+711 LATVDTGNYSGNVRVSCL
-726 YMKDGFFNLKRT
+726 YIRDGFFV
-738 GA
+738 

>member
-1 MMVDYELSELFK
+1 MVDYELSGLFK
-13 KDGVDKQLIIQT
+13 KDGIDKQLIIQT

-87 GNADKPFQFGRYK
+87 GNTDKPFQFGRYK

-115 VAYDALYDIINT
+115 VAYDALYDIINA
-127 NVMGWYDSVL
+127 NVMEWYNSTL
-137 PNLDSTITLKNFRD
+137 PNLDSTITLKNFRE
-151 SFFEYFGVAQKDI
+151 SFFEHFGVAQKDI
-164 TLPNDSMVIKR
+164 VLPNDSMVIKR
-175 SLDKETGNVQTNV
+175 SLDKETGNVQTNT
-188 LSGSTVIKA
+188 LSGSSVIKA

-255 ADYEDYIVESITKLQ
+255 ADYEDYIVEPITKLQ

-275 SDVGTIIGNGNAYI
+275 SDVGTIIGNGNNAYI

-300 ADEMQKI
+300 ADEMQTI

-328 GNPCLEVGDAIRIL
+328 GNPCLEVGDTIRIL

-373 YYSEKVNSVQTDIK
+373 YYSEKVNSTQTSIK
-387 QLENKSNVL
+387 QLENRSNKL
-396 FRNIEETRSTIK
+396 ERTIEETKSTIT
-408 DVQDGLESQIKQTAD
+408 DVENDLSTQIKQTA
-423 SVTAEVK
+423 E
-430 RASEAEGELK
+430 
-440 TSIKETADGITSE
+440 SITTE
-453 VSKKVGNDE
+453 VSKKVGSDE
-462 IISKINQSAE
+462 IISKINQSPE
-472 TVMIEADKINLK
+472 SISIEAKKINLK
-484 GTIVVGDLAENSGIA
+484 GTIVVSDLASNSGIA
-499 KSDDIPTDNNQ
+499 TSEDIPTNNNQ

-517 QTSSDVTVITKNTV
+517 ETASSIKNTVITKDYIET
-531 TTEYVNA
+531 
-538 LNVKAGSVD
+538 LQVKAGSVD
-547 AENITGTT
+547 AEDITGTN
-555 ISGKKITGAAGEF
+555 INGKTITGAAGEF
-568 TQEFSV
+568 TQSFEV
-574 DNNLA
+574 DNEFL
-579 KFEISD
+579 
-585 HKILLAPKTGGA
+585 KIDASRGKVLIAPKVSGYEFPPGKALT
-597 YTEAN
+597 
-602 SLRIE
+602 
-607 LDYDSPTRAWMYTP
+607 LDVAI
-621 PFLVG
+621 
-626 QTATFDNVAVAGQ
+626 DNPVSSSEITLGVDTIKTNYISSKAAKIAGT
-639 DIKQL
+639 DIQKVIM
-644 FELRS
+644 LRS
-649 QKRIDLSVAAGTDTY
+649 QKRIGLSLAAGADTS
-664 FTFTSLGKLSGYTR
+664 FKFSDLPTVSGYTR
-678 AMVNVSIAGTM
+678 LLATSTISGTM

-694 HYQTGY
+694 HYQTGFDAGA
-700 TDNDVTIRVKN
+700 TVIRAKN
-711 LATKAFNGSIEVTCL
+711 LSTQAFSGTIEVTCL
-726 YMKDGFFNLKRT
+726 YVKDGFFEEQRT
-738 GA
+738 GM

>member
-1 MMVDYELSELFK
+1 MVDYELNSLFK
-13 KDGVDKQLIIQT
+13 KDGIDKQLIIQT
-25 DDKKVTI
+25 EDKAVTI

-49 SESELAF
+49 SESELTF
-56 GSCEASSIKFT
+56 GSCEASSVKFT

-74 LKGKWITVTMSLH
+74 LKDKWITVTMSLN
-87 GNADKPFQFGRYK
+87 GNTDKPFQFGHYK

-115 VAYDALYDIINT
+115 VAYDALYDIINA

-137 PNLDSTITLKNFRD
+137 PNLDSTITLKNFRN
-151 SFFEYFGVAQKDI
+151 SFFEHFGVTQKDI

-255 ADYEDYIVESITKLQ
+255 ADYEDYIVEPITKLQ

-275 SDVGTIIGNGNAYI
+275 SDVGTIIGNGNNTYI

-300 ADEMQKI
+300 ADEMQTI

-373 YYSEKVNSVQTDIK
+373 YYSEKVNSTQTSIK
-387 QLENKSNVL
+387 QLENRSNKL
-396 FRNIEETRSTIK
+396 ERTIEETKSTIT
-408 DVQDGLESQIKQTAD
+408 DVENDLSSQIKQTA
-423 SVTAEVK
+423 E
-430 RASEAEGELK
+430 
-440 TSIKETADGITSE
+440 SITTE
-453 VSKKVGNDE
+453 VSKKVGSDE
-462 IISKINQSAE
+462 IISKINQSPE
-472 TVMIEADKINLK
+472 SISIEAKKINLR
-484 GTIVVGDLAENSGIA
+484 GTIVVDDLASNSGIA
-499 KSDDIPTDNNQ
+499 TSEDIPTNNNQ
-510 LANGAGY
+510 LVNGAGY
-517 QTSSDVTVITKNTV
+517 ETASSIKNTVITKDYIET
-531 TTEYVNA
+531 
-538 LNVKAGSVD
+538 LQVKAGSVD
-547 AENITGTT
+547 AEDITG
-555 ISGKKITGAAGEF
+555 ININGKTITGAAGEF
-568 TQEFSV
+568 TQSFKV
-574 DNNLA
+574 DNDFL
-579 KFEISD
+579 
-585 HKILLAPKTGGA
+585 KIDASRGKVLIAPKVSGYEFPAGKALT
-597 YTEAN
+597 
-602 SLRIE
+602 
-607 LDYDSPTRAWMYTP
+607 LDVAIDSPVSSSEITLGVDTIKTNYISSNA
-621 PFLVG
+621 
-626 QTATFDNVAVAGQ
+626 AKIAGT
-639 DIKQL
+639 DIQKVIM
-644 FELRS
+644 LRS
-649 QKRIDLSVAAGTDTY
+649 QKRIGLSLAAGTDTS
-664 FTFTSLGKLSGYTR
+664 FKFSDLPTVSGYTR
-678 AMVNVSIAGTM
+678 LLATSTISGTM

-694 HYQTGY
+694 HYQTGFDSGA
-700 TDNDVTIRVKN
+700 TVIRVKN
-711 LATKAFNGSIEVTCL
+711 LSTQAFSGAIEVTCL
-726 YMKDGFFNLKRT
+726 YVKDGFFEEQRT
-738 GA
+738 GM

>member
-1 MMVDYELSELFK
+1 MVDYELSELFK
-13 KDGVDKQLIIQT
+13 KDGIDKQLIIQT

-74 LKGKWITVTMSLH
+74 LKGKWITVTMSLN
-87 GNADKPFQFGRYK
+87 GNTDKPFQFGHYK
-100 VYSDKPTADRTQRDV
+100 IYSDKPTADRTQRDV
-115 VAYDALYDIINT
+115 VAYDALYDIINA

-151 SFFEYFGVAQKDI
+151 SFFEHFGVTQKDI

-175 SLDKETGNVQTNV
+175 SLDKETGNAQTNV

-255 ADYEDYIVESITKLQ
+255 ADYEDYIVEPITKLQ

-275 SDVGTIIGNGNAYI
+275 SDVGTIIGNGSNAYI

-300 ADEMQKI
+300 ADEMQTI

-351 VLERDLKGIQAL
+351 VLERDFKGVQAL
-363 RDSFSSVGEQ
+363 RDSFSSAGEQ
-373 YYSEKVNSVQTDIK
+373 YYSEKVNSTQTSIK
-387 QLENKSNVL
+387 QLENRSNK
-396 FRNIEETRSTIK
+396 FERTIEETKSTIT
-408 DVQDGLESQIKQTAD
+408 DVENDLSSQIKQTA
-423 SVTAEVK
+423 E
-430 RASEAEGELK
+430 
-440 TSIKETADGITSE
+440 SITLE
-453 VSKKVGNDE
+453 VSKKVGSDE
-462 IISKINQSAE
+462 IISKINQSPE
-472 TVMIEADKINLK
+472 SISIEAKKINLR
-484 GTIVVGDLAENSGIA
+484 GTIVVSDLASNSGIA
-499 KSDDIPTDNNQ
+499 TSEDIPTNNNQ

-517 QTSSDVTVITKNTV
+517 ETASSIKNTVITKDYIET
-531 TTEYVNA
+531 
-538 LNVKAGSVD
+538 LQVKAGSVD
-547 AENITGTT
+547 AEDITGTN
-555 ISGKKITGAAGEF
+555 ISGKTITGAAGEF
-568 TQEFSV
+568 TQSFKV
-574 DNNLA
+574 DNDFL
-579 KFEISD
+579 
-585 HKILLAPKTGGA
+585 KIDASRGRVLIAPKVSGYEFPAGKALTLDVAIDTPVSSSEITLGID
-597 YTEAN
+597 TIKAN
-602 SLRIE
+602 YISSNAAKIAGTDIQKVIMLR
-607 LDYDSPTRAWMYTP
+607 
-621 PFLVG
+621 
-626 QTATFDNVAVAGQ
+626 N
-639 DIKQL
+639 
-644 FELRS
+644 
-649 QKRIDLSVAAGTDTY
+649 QKRIGLSLAAGADTS
-664 FTFTSLGKLSGYTR
+664 FKFSDLPTVSGYTR
-678 AMVNVSIAGTM
+678 LLATSTISGTM

-694 HYQTGY
+694 HYQTGFDSDA
-700 TDNDVTIRVKN
+700 TVIRVKN
-711 LATKAFNGSIEVTCL
+711 LSTQAFSGAIEVTCL
-726 YMKDGFFNLKRT
+726 YVKDGFFEEQRT
-738 GA
+738 GM

>member
-1 MMVDYELSELFK
+1 MVDYELNSLFK
-13 KDGVDKQLIIQT
+13 KDGIDKQLIIQT
-25 DDKKVTI
+25 EDKAVTI

-49 SESELAF
+49 SESELTF

-74 LKGKWITVTMSLH
+74 LKDKWITVTMSLN
-87 GNADKPFQFGRYK
+87 GNTDKPFQFGRYK

-115 VAYDALYDIINT
+115 VAYDALYDIINA
-127 NVMGWYDSVL
+127 NVMEWYDSVL

-151 SFFEYFGVAQKDI
+151 RFFEHFGVTQKDI
-164 TLPNDSMVIKR
+164 ALPNDSMVIKR

-205 GHINRQGQFEYIF
+205 GHINRQGQFEYIY

-231 LYPADNLYPKSPD
+231 LYPADNVYPKSPD

-255 ADYEDYIVESITKLQ
+255 ADYEDYIVEPITKLQ

-275 SDVGTIIGNGNAYI
+275 SDVGTIIGNGNNAYI

-300 ADEMQKI
+300 ADEMQTI

-351 VLERDLKGIQAL
+351 VLERDFKGIQAL

-373 YYSEKVNSVQTDIK
+373 YYSEKVNSTQTSIK
-387 QLENKSNVL
+387 QLENRSNKL
-396 FRNIEETRSTIK
+396 ERTIEETKSTIT
-408 DVQDGLESQIKQTAD
+408 DVENDLSSQIKQTAD
-423 SVTAEVK
+423 SI
-430 RASEAEGELK
+430 S
-440 TSIKETADGITSE
+440 SE

-472 TVMIEADKINLK
+472 AVMIEANKINLK

-499 KSDDIPTDNNQ
+499 KSGDIPTNNNQ
-510 LANGAGY
+510 LVNGAGY
-517 QTSSDVTVITKNTV
+517 QTSNDVTIITKNTV
-531 TTEYVNA
+531 TTEFVNA

-568 TQEFSV
+568 TQDFKVNVPFVISSLG
-574 DNNLA
+574 NLSA
-579 KFEISD
+579 IMKLGITNTGSSWGVVIPEEEEDPAFGNYAADISISKGTINV
-585 HKILLAPKTGGA
+585 HAGSQL
-597 YTEAN
+597 N
-602 SLRIE
+602 
-607 LDYDSPTRAWMYTP
+607 
-621 PFLVG
+621 LVG
-626 QTATFDNVAVAGQ
+626 QGNVSIKSSYGTISIG
-639 DIKQL
+639 DINDIVGALKGL
-644 FELRS
+644 VIWKS
-649 QKRIDLSVAAGTDTY
+649 QKKDNLTQAAGTDDY
-664 FTFTSLGKLSGYTR
+664 WHFYDLCKIPGYTR
-678 AMVNVSIAGTM
+678 TVVNVSISGTM

-694 HYQTGY
+694 HYQTEAR
-700 TDNDVTIRVKN
+700 DDSVVIRTKN
-711 LATKAFNGSIEVTCL
+711 LSTTAFNGSIEARCL
-726 YMKDGFFNLKRT
+726 YIRDGFH
-738 GA
+738 

>member
-1 MMVDYELSELFK
+1 MVDYELNGLFK
-13 KDGVDKQLIIQT
+13 KDGIDKQLIIQT

-74 LKGKWITVTMSLH
+74 LKGKWITVKMSLN
-87 GNADKPFQFGRYK
+87 GSTDKPFQFGHYK

-115 VAYDALYDIINT
+115 VAYDALYDIINA

-137 PNLDSTITLKNFRD
+137 PNLDSTITLKNFRN
-151 SFFEYFGVAQKDI
+151 SFFEHFGVAQKDI

-255 ADYEDYIVESITKLQ
+255 ADCEDYIVEPITKLQ
-270 IRSSD
+270 IRSSN
-275 SDVGTIIGNGNAYI
+275 SDVGTIIGNGSNAYI

-300 ADEMQKI
+300 ADEMQTI

-373 YYSEKVNSVQTDIK
+373 YYSEKVNSTQTSIK
-387 QLENKSNVL
+387 QLENKSNKL
-396 FRNIEETRSTIK
+396 ERTIEETKSTITDVEK
-408 DVQDGLESQIKQTAD
+408 DLSSQIKQTA
-423 SVTAEVK
+423 E
-430 RASEAEGELK
+430 
-440 TSIKETADGITSE
+440 SITTE
-453 VSKKVGNDE
+453 VSKKVGSDE
-462 IISKINQSAE
+462 IISKINQSPE
-472 TVMIEADKINLK
+472 SISIEARKINLR
-484 GTIVVGDLAENSGIA
+484 GTIVVSDLASNSGIA
-499 KSDDIPTDNNQ
+499 TSEDIPTNNNQ

-517 QTSSDVTVITKNTV
+517 ETASSIKNTVITKDYIET
-531 TTEYVNA
+531 
-538 LNVKAGSVD
+538 LQVKAGSVD
-547 AENITGTT
+547 AEDITG
-555 ISGKKITGAAGEF
+555 ININGKTITGASGEF
-568 TQEFSV
+568 TQSFEV
-574 DNNLA
+574 DNGV
-579 KFEISD
+579 
-585 HKILLAPKTGGA
+585 ILIKADDSIGDFLIKTGLK
-597 YTEAN
+597 TLLLESEVLKLNSTWLEVKSEPSSISIAN
-602 SLRIE
+602 VSLDQIIIWRTQARYITQ
-607 LDYDSPTRAWMYTP
+607 SAG
-621 PFLVG
+621 V
-626 QTATFDNVAVAGQ
+626 DN
-639 DIKQL
+639 DWN
-644 FELRS
+644 
-649 QKRIDLSVAAGTDTY
+649 
-664 FTFTSLGKLSGYTR
+664 FTSLGKKDGYTR
-678 AMVNVSIAGTM
+678 VMANVSISGTG

-694 HYQTGY
+694 HYQTSFVDDS
-700 TDNDVTIRVKN
+700 TNIRLKN
-711 LATKAFNGSIEVTCL
+711 LATVDTGNYSGNVRVSCL
-726 YMKDGFFNLKRT
+726 YIRDGFFV
-738 GA
+738 

>member
-1 MMVDYELSELFK
+1 MVDYELNGLFK
-13 KDGVDKQLIIQT
+13 KDGIDKQLIIQT
-25 DDKKVTI
+25 EDKAVII

-74 LKGKWITVTMSLH
+74 LKDKWITVTMSLN
-87 GNADKPFQFGRYK
+87 GNTNKPFQFGRYK

-115 VAYDALYDIINT
+115 VAYDALYDIINA

-137 PNLDSTITLKNFRD
+137 PNLDSTIILKNFRD
-151 SFFEYFGVAQKDI
+151 SFFEHFGVTQKDI
-164 TLPNDSMVIKR
+164 TLPNDSMVVKR
-175 SLDKETGNVQTNV
+175 SLDKEAGNVQTNV

-231 LYPADNLYPKSPD
+231 LYPTDNLYPKSPD

-255 ADYEDYIVESITKLQ
+255 ADYEDYIVEPITKLQ

-275 SDVGTIIGNGNAYI
+275 SDVGTIIGNGNNAYI

-300 ADEMQKI
+300 ADEMQTI

-351 VLERDLKGIQAL
+351 VLERDFKGIQAL

-373 YYSEKVNSVQTDIK
+373 YYSEKVNSTQTSIK
-387 QLENKSNVL
+387 QLENRSNKL
-396 FRNIEETRSTIK
+396 ERTIEETKSTIT
-408 DVQDGLESQIKQTAD
+408 DVKNDLSSQITQTAD
-423 SVTAEVK
+423 SITA
-430 RASEAEGELK
+430 
-440 TSIKETADGITSE
+440 E

-462 IISKINQSAE
+462 IISKINQSPE
-472 TVMIEADKINLK
+472 SISIEARKINLR
-484 GTIVVGDLAENSGIA
+484 GTIVVSDLASNSGIA
-499 KSDDIPTDNNQ
+499 TSEDIPTNNNQ

-517 QTSSDVTVITKNTV
+517 ETASSIKNTVITKDYIET
-531 TTEYVNA
+531 
-538 LNVKAGSVD
+538 LQVKAGSVD
-547 AENITGTT
+547 AEDITG
-555 ISGKKITGAAGEF
+555 ININGKTITGASGEF
-568 TQEFSV
+568 TQSFEV
-574 DNNLA
+574 DNGV
-579 KFEISD
+579 
-585 HKILLAPKTGGA
+585 ILIKADDSIGDFLIKTGLK
-597 YTEAN
+597 TLLLESEVLKLNSTWLEVKSEPSSISIAN
-602 SLRIE
+602 VSLDQIIIWRTQARYITQ
-607 LDYDSPTRAWMYTP
+607 SAG
-621 PFLVG
+621 V
-626 QTATFDNVAVAGQ
+626 DN
-639 DIKQL
+639 DWN
-644 FELRS
+644 
-649 QKRIDLSVAAGTDTY
+649 
-664 FTFTSLGKLSGYTR
+664 FTSLGKKDGYTR
-678 AMVNVSIAGTM
+678 VMANVSISGTG

-694 HYQTGY
+694 HYQTSFVDDS
-700 TDNDVTIRVKN
+700 TNIRLKN
-711 LATKAFNGSIEVTCL
+711 LATVDTGNYSGNVRVSCL
-726 YMKDGFFNLKRT
+726 YIRDGFFV
-738 GA
+738 

>member
-1 MMVDYELSELFK
+1 MVDYELNSLFK
-13 KDGVDKQLIIQT
+13 KDGIDKQLIIQT
-25 DDKKVTI
+25 EDKAVTI

-74 LKGKWITVTMSLH
+74 LKGKWITVTMSLN
-87 GNADKPFQFGRYK
+87 GNNDKPFQFGRYK

-115 VAYDALYDIINT
+115 VAYDALYDIINA

-151 SFFEYFGVAQKDI
+151 SFFEHFGLTQKDI

-255 ADYEDYIVESITKLQ
+255 ADYEDYIVEPITKLQ

-275 SDVGTIIGNGNAYI
+275 SDVGTIIGNGSNAYI

-300 ADEMQKI
+300 ADEMQTI

-319 YRPFTADLR
+319 YRPFTADSR

-351 VLERDLKGIQAL
+351 VLERDFKGVQAL

-373 YYSEKVNSVQTDIK
+373 YYSEKVNSTQTSIK
-387 QLENKSNVL
+387 QLENRSNKL
-396 FRNIEETRSTIK
+396 ERTIEETKSTIT
-408 DVQDGLESQIKQTAD
+408 DVENDLSSQIKQTA
-423 SVTAEVK
+423 E
-430 RASEAEGELK
+430 
-440 TSIKETADGITSE
+440 SITLE

-472 TVMIEADKINLK
+472 AVMIEANKINLK

-499 KSDDIPTDNNQ
+499 KSGDIPTNNNQ
-510 LANGAGY
+510 LTNGAGY
-517 QTSSDVTVITKNTV
+517 QTSNDVTIITKNTV

-555 ISGKKITGAAGEF
+555 ISGKTITGAAGKF
-568 TQEFSV
+568 TQSFEV
-574 DNNLA
+574 DNDFLRIDA
-579 KFEISD
+579 SRGKVLI
-585 HKILLAPKTGGA
+585 APKVSGYEFPAGKALTLDVA
-597 YTEAN
+597 IN
-602 SLRIE
+602 SPVSSSEITLGVDTIKTN
-607 LDYDSPTRAWMYTP
+607 YISSKA
-621 PFLVG
+621 
-626 QTATFDNVAVAGQ
+626 AKIAGT
-639 DIKQL
+639 DIQKVIM
-644 FELRS
+644 LRS
-649 QKRIDLSVAAGTDTY
+649 QKRIGLSLAAGADTSCK
-664 FTFTSLGKLSGYTR
+664 FSDLPTVSGYTR
-678 AMVNVSIAGTM
+678 LLATSTISGTM

-694 HYQTGY
+694 HYQTGFDADA
-700 TDNDVTIRVKN
+700 TVIRVKN
-711 LATKAFNGSIEVTCL
+711 LSTQAFSGTIEVTCL
-726 YMKDGFFNLKRT
+726 YVKDGFFEEQRT
-738 GA
+738 GM

>member
-1 MMVDYELSELFK
+1 MVDYESNSLFK
-13 KDGVDKQLIIQT
+13 KDGIDKQLIIQT

-49 SESELAF
+49 SESELTF

-74 LKGKWITVTMSLH
+74 LKDKWITVTMSLN
-87 GNADKPFQFGRYK
+87 GSTDKPFQFGHYK

-115 VAYDALYDIINT
+115 VAYDALYDIINA

-137 PNLDSTITLKNFRD
+137 PNLNSTITLKNFRD
-151 SFFEYFGVAQKDI
+151 SFFEHFGVAQKDI

-255 ADYEDYIVESITKLQ
+255 ADYEDYIVEPITKLQ

-275 SDVGTIIGNGNAYI
+275 SDVGTIIGNGNNTYI

-300 ADEMQKI
+300 ADEMQTI

-351 VLERDLKGIQAL
+351 ILERDFKGIQAL

-373 YYSEKVNSVQTDIK
+373 YYSEKVNSTQTSIK
-387 QLENKSNVL
+387 QLENRSNKL
-396 FRNIEETRSTIK
+396 ERTIEETKSTIT
-408 DVQDGLESQIKQTAD
+408 DVENDLSSQIKQTA
-423 SVTAEVK
+423 E
-430 RASEAEGELK
+430 
-440 TSIKETADGITSE
+440 SITTE
-453 VSKKVGNDE
+453 VSKKVGSDE
-462 IISKINQSAE
+462 IISKINQSPE
-472 TVMIEADKINLK
+472 SISIEAKKINLR
-484 GTIVVGDLAENSGIA
+484 GTIVVDDLASNSGIA
-499 KSDDIPTDNNQ
+499 KSEDIPTNNNQ
-510 LANGAGY
+510 LSNGAGY
-517 QTSSDVTVITKNTV
+517 ETASSIKNTVITKDYIET
-531 TTEYVNA
+531 
-538 LNVKAGSVD
+538 LQVKAGSVD
-547 AENITGTT
+547 AEDITG
-555 ISGKKITGAAGEF
+555 ININGKTITGASGEF
-568 TQEFSV
+568 TQSFEV
-574 DNNLA
+574 DNGV
-579 KFEISD
+579 
-585 HKILLAPKTGGA
+585 ILIKADDSIGDFLIKTGLKA
-597 YTEAN
+597 LLLESEEIKLN
-602 SLRIE
+602 STWLEVKSDPSSI
-607 LDYDSPTRAWMYTP
+607 SIA
-621 PFLVG
+621 
-626 QTATFDNVAVAGQ
+626 NVALDQIIMWRTQARYITQSAGV
-639 DIKQL
+639 DN
-644 FELRS
+644 
-649 QKRIDLSVAAGTDTY
+649 DWN
-664 FTFTSLGKLSGYTR
+664 FTSLGKKDGYTR
-678 AMVNVSIAGTM
+678 VMANVSISGTG

-694 HYQTGY
+694 HYQTSFVDDS
-700 TDNDVTIRVKN
+700 TNIRLKN
-711 LATKAFNGSIEVTCL
+711 LATVDTGNYSGNVRVSCL
-726 YMKDGFFNLKRT
+726 YIRDGFF
-738 GA
+738 A

>member
-1 MMVDYELSELFK
+1 MVDYELNSLFK
-13 KDGVDKQLIIQT
+13 KDGIDKQLIIQT

-49 SESELAF
+49 SESELMF
-56 GSCEASSIKFT
+56 GSCEASSVKFT

-87 GNADKPFQFGRYK
+87 GNTDKPFRFGRYK

-115 VAYDALYDIINT
+115 VAYDALYDIINA
-127 NVMGWYDSVL
+127 NVMEWYNSTL

-151 SFFEYFGVAQKDI
+151 SFFEHFGVAQKDI
-164 TLPNDSMVIKR
+164 VLPNDSMVIKR
-175 SLDKETGNVQTNV
+175 SLDKETGNVQTST
-188 LSGSTVIKA
+188 LSGSSVIKA

-255 ADYEDYIVESITKLQ
+255 ADYEDYIVEPITKLQ

-275 SDVGTIIGNGNAYI
+275 SDVGTIIGNGNNTYI

-300 ADEMQKI
+300 ADEMQTI

-351 VLERDLKGIQAL
+351 ILERDFKGIQAL

-373 YYSEKVNSVQTDIK
+373 YYSEKVNSTQTSIK
-387 QLENKSNVL
+387 QLENRSNKL
-396 FRNIEETRSTIK
+396 ERTIEETKSTIT
-408 DVQDGLESQIKQTAD
+408 DVENDLSSQIKQTAD
-423 SVTAEVK
+423 N
-430 RASEAEGELK
+430 
-440 TSIKETADGITSE
+440 ITLE

-462 IISKINQSAE
+462 IISKINQSPE
-472 TVMIEADKINLK
+472 SISIEAKKINLR
-484 GTIVVGDLAENSGIA
+484 GTIVVDDLASNSGIA
-499 KSDDIPTDNNQ
+499 KSEDIPTNNNQ
-510 LANGAGY
+510 LSNGAGY
-517 QTSSDVTVITKNTV
+517 ETASSIKNTVITKDYIET
-531 TTEYVNA
+531 
-538 LNVKAGSVD
+538 LQVKAGSVD
-547 AENITGTT
+547 AEDITG
-555 ISGKKITGAAGEF
+555 ININGKTITGAAGEF
-568 TQEFSV
+568 TQSFKV
-574 DNNLA
+574 DNDFL
-579 KFEISD
+579 
-585 HKILLAPKTGGA
+585 KIDASRGKVLIAPKVSGYEFPAGKALT
-597 YTEAN
+597 
-602 SLRIE
+602 
-607 LDYDSPTRAWMYTP
+607 LDVAIDSPVSSSEITLGVDTIKTNYISSNA
-621 PFLVG
+621 
-626 QTATFDNVAVAGQ
+626 AKIAGT
-639 DIKQL
+639 DIQKVIM
-644 FELRS
+644 LRS
-649 QKRIDLSVAAGTDTY
+649 QKRIGLSLAAGTDTS
-664 FTFTSLGKLSGYTR
+664 FKFSDLPTVSGYTR
-678 AMVNVSIAGTM
+678 LLATSTISGTM

-694 HYQTGY
+694 HYQTGFDSDA
-700 TDNDVTIRVKN
+700 TVIRVKN
-711 LATKAFNGSIEVTCL
+711 LSTQAFSGAIEVTCL
-726 YMKDGFFNLKRT
+726 YVKDGFFEEQRT
-738 GA
+738 GM

>member
-1 MMVDYELSELFK
+1 MVDYELNGLFK
-13 KDGVDKQLIIQT
+13 KDGIDKQLIIQT
-25 DDKKVTI
+25 DDKAVTI

-56 GSCEASSIKFT
+56 GSCEASSVKFT

-74 LKGKWITVTMSLH
+74 LKGKWITVTMSL
-87 GNADKPFQFGRYK
+87 NSNNDKPFQFGRYK

-115 VAYDALYDIINT
+115 VAYDALYDIINA

-151 SFFEYFGVAQKDI
+151 SFFEHFGVIQKGI

-205 GHINRQGQFEYIF
+205 GHINRQGQFEYIY

-255 ADYEDYIVESITKLQ
+255 ADYEDYIVEPITKLQ

-275 SDVGTIIGNGNAYI
+275 SDVGTIIGNGSNAYI

-300 ADEMQKI
+300 ADEMQTI

-351 VLERDLKGIQAL
+351 VLERDFKGIQAL

-373 YYSEKVNSVQTDIK
+373 YYSEKVNSTQTSIK
-387 QLENKSNVL
+387 QLENRSNKL
-396 FRNIEETRSTIK
+396 ERTIEETKSTIT
-408 DVQDGLESQIKQTAD
+408 DVENDLSSQIKQT
-423 SVTAEVK
+423 VE
-430 RASEAEGELK
+430 
-440 TSIKETADGITSE
+440 SITTE
-453 VSKKVGNDE
+453 VSKKVGSDE
-462 IISKINQSAE
+462 IISKINQSPE
-472 TVMIEADKINLK
+472 SISIEARKINLR
-484 GTIVVGDLAENSGIA
+484 GTIVVSDLASNSGIA
-499 KSDDIPTDNNQ
+499 TSEDIPTNNNQ
-510 LANGAGY
+510 LDNGAGY
-517 QTSSDVTVITKNTV
+517 ETASSIKNTVITKDYIET
-531 TTEYVNA
+531 
-538 LNVKAGSVD
+538 LQVKAGSVD

-555 ISGKKITGAAGEF
+555 ISGKTITGAAGKF
-568 TQEFSV
+568 TQSFEV
-574 DNNLA
+574 DNGVILIKADDSIEALLIKAGLKTLLHESEVLKLNSTWLEV
-579 KFEISD
+579 KSEPSSIS
-585 HKILLAPKTGGA
+585 I
-597 YTEAN
+597 AN
-602 SLRIE
+602 V
-607 LDYDSPTRAWMYTP
+607 
-621 PFLVG
+621 PFDQIIMWRTQARYITQNAGV
-626 QTATFDNVAVAGQ
+626 DN
-639 DIKQL
+639 DWN
-644 FELRS
+644 
-649 QKRIDLSVAAGTDTY
+649 
-664 FTFTSLGKLSGYTR
+664 FTSLGKKDGYTR
-678 AMVNVSIAGTM
+678 VMANVSISGTG

-694 HYQTGY
+694 HYQTSFVDDS
-700 TDNDVTIRVKN
+700 TNIRLKN
-711 LATKAFNGSIEVTCL
+711 LATVDTGNYSGNVRVSCL
-726 YMKDGFFNLKRT
+726 YIRDGFFV
-738 GA
+738 

>member
-1 MMVDYELSELFK
+1 MVDYELNSLFK
-13 KDGVDKQLIIQT
+13 KDGIDKQLIIQT
-25 DDKKVTI
+25 EDKAVTI

-49 SESELAF
+49 SESELTF
-56 GSCEASSIKFT
+56 GSCEASSVKFT

-74 LKGKWITVTMSLH
+74 LKDKWITVTMSLN
-87 GNADKPFQFGRYK
+87 GNTDKPFQFGHYK

-115 VAYDALYDIINT
+115 VAYDALYDIINA

-137 PNLDSTITLKNFRD
+137 PNLDSTITLKNFRN
-151 SFFEYFGVAQKDI
+151 SFFEHFGVTQKDI

-231 LYPADNLYPKSPD
+231 LYPADDLYPKSPD

-255 ADYEDYIVESITKLQ
+255 ADYEDYIVEPITKLQ

-275 SDVGTIIGNGNAYI
+275 SDVGTIIGNGSNAYI

-300 ADEMQKI
+300 ADEMQTI
-307 AQNIYNK
+307 AQNVYNK

-373 YYSEKVNSVQTDIK
+373 YYSEKVNSTQTSIK
-387 QLENKSNVL
+387 QLENRSNKL
-396 FRNIEETRSTIK
+396 ERTIEETKSTIT
-408 DVQDGLESQIKQTAD
+408 DVENDLSSQIKQTA
-423 SVTAEVK
+423 E
-430 RASEAEGELK
+430 
-440 TSIKETADGITSE
+440 SISSE
-453 VSKKVGNDE
+453 VSKKVGSDE
-462 IISKINQSAE
+462 IISKINQSPE
-472 TVMIEADKINLK
+472 SISIEAKKINLR
-484 GTIVVGDLAENSGIA
+484 GTIVVSDLASNSGIA
-499 KSDDIPTDNNQ
+499 TSEDIPTNNNQ

-517 QTSSDVTVITKNTV
+517 ETASSIKNTVITKDYIET
-531 TTEYVNA
+531 
-538 LNVKAGSVD
+538 LQVKAGSVD
-547 AENITGTT
+547 AENITGTN
-555 ISGKKITGAAGEF
+555 INGKTITGAAGKF
-568 TQEFSV
+568 TQSFEV
-574 DNNLA
+574 DNDFLRIDA
-579 KFEISD
+579 SRGKVLI
-585 HKILLAPKTGGA
+585 APKVSGYEFPAGKALTLDVAINSPVSSSEITLGVDTIKTNYISSKA
-597 YTEAN
+597 AN
-602 SLRIE
+602 I
-607 LDYDSPTRAWMYTP
+607 
-621 PFLVG
+621 
-626 QTATFDNVAVAGQ
+626 AGT
-639 DIKQL
+639 DIQKVIM
-644 FELRS
+644 LRS
-649 QKRIDLSVAAGTDTY
+649 QKRIGLSLATGADTSFKFSDLPTV
-664 FTFTSLGKLSGYTR
+664 SGYTR
-678 AMVNVSIAGTM
+678 LLATSTISGTM

-694 HYQTGY
+694 HYQTGFFEDA
-700 TDNDVTIRVKN
+700 TVIRVKN
-711 LATKAFNGSIEVTCL
+711 LSTQAFSGTIEVTCL
-726 YMKDGFFNLKRT
+726 YVKDGFFEEQRT
-738 GA
+738 GM

>member
-1 MMVDYELSELFK
+1 MVDYELNSLFK
-13 KDGVDKQLIIQT
+13 KDGIDKQLIIQT

-74 LKGKWITVTMSLH
+74 LKDKWITVTMSLN
-87 GNADKPFQFGRYK
+87 GSTDKPFQFGHYK

-115 VAYDALYDIINT
+115 VAYDALYDIINA

-151 SFFEYFGVAQKDI
+151 SFFEHFGVTQKDI

-255 ADYEDYIVESITKLQ
+255 ADYEDYIVEPITKLQ

-275 SDVGTIIGNGNAYI
+275 SDVGTIIGNGNNTYI

-300 ADEMQKI
+300 ADEMQTI

-351 VLERDLKGIQAL
+351 ILERDFKGIQAL

-373 YYSEKVNSVQTDIK
+373 YYSEKVNSTQTSIK
-387 QLENKSNVL
+387 QLENRSNKL
-396 FRNIEETRSTIK
+396 ERTIEETKSTIT
-408 DVQDGLESQIKQTAD
+408 DVENDLSSQIKQTA
-423 SVTAEVK
+423 E
-430 RASEAEGELK
+430 
-440 TSIKETADGITSE
+440 SITTE
-453 VSKKVGNDE
+453 VSKKVGSDE
-462 IISKINQSAE
+462 IISKINQSPE
-472 TVMIEADKINLK
+472 SISIEAKKINLR
-484 GTIVVGDLAENSGIA
+484 GTIVVDDLASNSGIA
-499 KSDDIPTDNNQ
+499 KSEDIPTNNNQ
-510 LANGAGY
+510 LSNGAGY
-517 QTSSDVTVITKNTV
+517 ETASSIKNTVITKDYIET
-531 TTEYVNA
+531 
-538 LNVKAGSVD
+538 LQVKAGSVD
-547 AENITGTT
+547 AEDITG
-555 ISGKKITGAAGEF
+555 ININGKTITGAAGEF
-568 TQEFSV
+568 TQSFKV
-574 DNNLA
+574 DNDFL
-579 KFEISD
+579 
-585 HKILLAPKTGGA
+585 KIDASRGKVLIAPKVSGYEFPAGKALT
-597 YTEAN
+597 
-602 SLRIE
+602 
-607 LDYDSPTRAWMYTP
+607 LDVAIDSPVSSSEITLGVDTIKTNYISSNA
-621 PFLVG
+621 
-626 QTATFDNVAVAGQ
+626 AKIAGT
-639 DIKQL
+639 DIQKVIM
-644 FELRS
+644 LRS
-649 QKRIDLSVAAGTDTY
+649 QKRIGLSLAAGTDTS
-664 FTFTSLGKLSGYTR
+664 FKFSDLPTVSGYTR
-678 AMVNVSIAGTM
+678 LLATSTISGTM

-694 HYQTGY
+694 HYQTGFDSDA
-700 TDNDVTIRVKN
+700 TVIRVKN
-711 LATKAFNGSIEVTCL
+711 LSTQAFSGAIEVTCL
-726 YMKDGFFNLKRT
+726 YVKDGFFEEQRT
-738 GA
+738 GM

>member
-1 MMVDYELSELFK
+1 MVDYELNSLFK
-13 KDGVDKQLIIQT
+13 KDGIDKQLIIQT

-49 SESELAF
+49 SESELTF

-74 LKGKWITVTMSLH
+74 LKGKWITVTMSLN
-87 GNADKPFQFGRYK
+87 GNTDKPFQFGHYK

-115 VAYDALYDIINT
+115 VAYDALYDIINA
-127 NVMGWYDSVL
+127 NVMEWYDSVL

-151 SFFEYFGVAQKDI
+151 SFFEHFGVIQKDI
-164 TLPNDSMVIKR
+164 ALPNDSIVIKR

-205 GHINRQGQFEYIF
+205 GHINRQGQFEYIY

-255 ADYEDYIVESITKLQ
+255 ADYEDYIVEPITKLQ

-275 SDVGTIIGNGNAYI
+275 SDVGTIIGNGNNAYI

-300 ADEMQKI
+300 ADEMQKV

-351 VLERDLKGIQAL
+351 VLERDFKGIQAL

-373 YYSEKVNSVQTDIK
+373 YYSEKVNSTQTSIK
-387 QLENKSNVL
+387 QLENRSNKL
-396 FRNIEETRSTIK
+396 ERTIEETKSTIA
-408 DVQDGLESQIKQTAD
+408 DVENDLSSQIKQTAD
-423 SVTAEVK
+423 SI
-430 RASEAEGELK
+430 S
-440 TSIKETADGITSE
+440 SE

-472 TVMIEADKINLK
+472 TVMIEANKINLK

-499 KSDDIPTDNNQ
+499 KSGDIPTNNKQ
-510 LANGAGY
+510 LVNGAGY
-517 QTSSDVTVITKNTV
+517 QTSNDVTIITKNTV

-555 ISGKKITGAAGEF
+555 ISGKRITGAAGEF
-568 TQEFSV
+568 TQSFEV
-574 DNNLA
+574 DNG
-579 KFEISD
+579 I
-585 HKILLAPKTGGA
+585 ILIKVDDSIKEFLIKTGLK
-597 YTEAN
+597 TLLLESEVLKLNSTWLEIKSEPSSISIAN
-602 SLRIE
+602 VP
-607 LDYDSPTRAWMYTP
+607 LDQIILWRTQARYITQNAG
-621 PFLVG
+621 V
-626 QTATFDNVAVAGQ
+626 DN
-639 DIKQL
+639 DWN
-644 FELRS
+644 F
-649 QKRIDLSVAAGTDTY
+649 TD
-664 FTFTSLGKLSGYTR
+664 LGKKTGYTR
-678 AMVNVSIAGTM
+678 VMANVSISGTG

-694 HYQTGY
+694 HYQTNFVDDS
-700 TDNDVTIRVKN
+700 TNIRLKN
-711 LATKAFNGSIEVTCL
+711 LATVDTGNYSGNVRVSCL
-726 YMKDGFFNLKRT
+726 YIRDGFF
-738 GA
+738 A

>member
-1 MMVDYELSELFK
+1 MVDYELSELFK
-13 KDGVDKQLIIQT
+13 KDGIDKQLIIQT
-25 DDKKVTI
+25 DDKKATI

-49 SESELAF
+49 SESEIAF
-56 GSCEASSIKFT
+56 GSCEASSVKFT

-74 LKGKWITVTMSLH
+74 LKGKWITVTMSLN
-87 GNADKPFQFGRYK
+87 GNTDKPFQFGRYK

-115 VAYDALYDIINT
+115 VAYDALYDIINA
-127 NVMGWYDSVL
+127 NVMEWYDFVL

-151 SFFEYFGVAQKDI
+151 SFFEHFGVTQKDI

-205 GHINRQGQFEYIF
+205 GHINRQGQFEYIY

-231 LYPADNLYPKSPD
+231 LYPSDDLYPKSPD

-255 ADYEDYIVESITKLQ
+255 ADYEDYIVEPITKLQ

-275 SDVGTIIGNGNAYI
+275 SDVGTIIGNGNNAYI

-300 ADEMQKI
+300 ADEMQTI

-351 VLERDLKGIQAL
+351 VLERDFKGIQAL

-373 YYSEKVNSVQTDIK
+373 YYSEKVNSTQTSIK
-387 QLENKSNVL
+387 QLENRSNKL
-396 FRNIEETRSTIK
+396 ERTIEETKSTIT
-408 DVQDGLESQIKQTAD
+408 DVENDLSSQIKQTA
-423 SVTAEVK
+423 EN
-430 RASEAEGELK
+430 
-440 TSIKETADGITSE
+440 ITSE
-453 VSKKVGNDE
+453 VSKKVGSDE

-472 TVMIEADKINLK
+472 TVMIEANKINLK

-499 KSDDIPTDNNQ
+499 KSGDIPTNNNQ
-510 LANGAGY
+510 LVNGAGY
-517 QTSSDVTVITKNTV
+517 QTSNDVTIITKNTV

-555 ISGKKITGAAGEF
+555 INGKTITGASGEF
-568 TQEFSV
+568 TQSFKV
-574 DNNLA
+574 DNGV
-579 KFEISD
+579 
-585 HKILLAPKTGGA
+585 ILIEADDSIGDFLIKTGLK
-597 YTEAN
+597 TLLLESEVLKLNSTWLEVKSDPSSISIAN
-602 SLRIE
+602 VSLDQIIIWRTQARYITQ
-607 LDYDSPTRAWMYTP
+607 SAG
-621 PFLVG
+621 V
-626 QTATFDNVAVAGQ
+626 DN
-639 DIKQL
+639 DWN
-644 FELRS
+644 
-649 QKRIDLSVAAGTDTY
+649 
-664 FTFTSLGKLSGYTR
+664 FTSLGKKDGYTR
-678 AMVNVSIAGTM
+678 VMANVSISGTG

-694 HYQTGY
+694 HYQTSFVDDS
-700 TDNDVTIRVKN
+700 TNIRLKN
-711 LATKAFNGSIEVTCL
+711 LATVDTGNYSGNVRVSCL
-726 YMKDGFFNLKRT
+726 YIRDGFFM
-738 GA
+738 

>member
-1 MMVDYELSELFK
+1 MVDYELSELFK
-13 KDGVDKQLIIQT
+13 KDGIDKQLIIQT

-56 GSCEASSIKFT
+56 GSCEASSIKFI

-74 LKGKWITVTMSLH
+74 LKGKWITVTMSL
-87 GNADKPFQFGRYK
+87 NSNNDKPFQFGRYK

-115 VAYDALYDIINT
+115 VAYDALYDIINA

-151 SFFEYFGVAQKDI
+151 SFFEHFGVAQKDI

-255 ADYEDYIVESITKLQ
+255 ADYEDYIVEPITKLQ
-270 IRSSD
+270 IRSSN
-275 SDVGTIIGNGNAYI
+275 SDVGTIIGNGNNAYI

-300 ADEMQKI
+300 ADEMQTI

-351 VLERDLKGIQAL
+351 VLERDFKGIQAL

-373 YYSEKVNSVQTDIK
+373 YYSEKVNSTQTSIK
-387 QLENKSNVL
+387 QLENRSNKL
-396 FRNIEETRSTIK
+396 ERTIEETKSTIT
-408 DVQDGLESQIKQTAD
+408 DVENDLSSQIKQTA
-423 SVTAEVK
+423 E
-430 RASEAEGELK
+430 
-440 TSIKETADGITSE
+440 SITTE
-453 VSKKVGNDE
+453 VSKKVGSDE
-462 IISKINQSAE
+462 IISKINQSPE
-472 TVMIEADKINLK
+472 SISIEARKINLR
-484 GTIVVGDLAENSGIA
+484 GTIVVSDLASNSGIA
-499 KSDDIPTDNNQ
+499 TSEDIPTNNNQ

-517 QTSSDVTVITKNTV
+517 ETASSIKNTVITKDYIET
-531 TTEYVNA
+531 
-538 LNVKAGSVD
+538 LQVKAGSVD
-547 AENITGTT
+547 AEDITG
-555 ISGKKITGAAGEF
+555 ININGKTITGASGEF
-568 TQEFSV
+568 TQSFEV
-574 DNNLA
+574 DNGVILIKADDSIGDFLIKTWLKTLLLESEVLKLNSTWLEV
-579 KFEISD
+579 KSEPSSIS
-585 HKILLAPKTGGA
+585 I
-597 YTEAN
+597 AN
-602 SLRIE
+602 VSLDQIIIWRTQARYITQ
-607 LDYDSPTRAWMYTP
+607 SAG
-621 PFLVG
+621 V
-626 QTATFDNVAVAGQ
+626 DN
-639 DIKQL
+639 DWN
-644 FELRS
+644 
-649 QKRIDLSVAAGTDTY
+649 
-664 FTFTSLGKLSGYTR
+664 FTSLGKKDGYTR
-678 AMVNVSIAGTM
+678 VMANVSISGTG

-694 HYQTGY
+694 HYQTSFVDDS
-700 TDNDVTIRVKN
+700 TNIRLKN
-711 LATKAFNGSIEVTCL
+711 LATVDTGNYSGNVRVSCL
-726 YMKDGFFNLKRT
+726 YIRDGFFV
-738 GA
+738 

>member
-1 MMVDYELSELFK
+1 MVDYELNGLFK
-13 KDGVDKQLIIQT
+13 KDGIDKQLIIQT
-25 DDKKVTI
+25 DDKAVTI

-74 LKGKWITVTMSLH
+74 LKDKWITVTMSLN
-87 GNADKPFQFGRYK
+87 GSTDKPFQFGHYK

-115 VAYDALYDIINT
+115 VAYDALYDIINA

-151 SFFEYFGVAQKDI
+151 SFFEHFGVAQKDI

-231 LYPADNLYPKSPD
+231 LYPSDDLYPKSPD

-255 ADYEDYIVESITKLQ
+255 ADYEDYIVEPITKLQ

-275 SDVGTIIGNGNAYI
+275 SDVGTIIGNGNNAYI

-300 ADEMQKI
+300 ADEMQTI

-373 YYSEKVNSVQTDIK
+373 YYSEKVNSTQTSIK
-387 QLENKSNVL
+387 QLENRSNKL
-396 FRNIEETRSTIK
+396 ERTIEETKSTIT
-408 DVQDGLESQIKQTAD
+408 DVENDLSSQIKQTA
-423 SVTAEVK
+423 E
-430 RASEAEGELK
+430 
-440 TSIKETADGITSE
+440 SITTE
-453 VSKKVGNDE
+453 VSKKVGSDE
-462 IISKINQSAE
+462 IISKINQSPE
-472 TVMIEADKINLK
+472 SISIEARKINLR
-484 GTIVVGDLAENSGIA
+484 GTIVVSDLASNSGIA
-499 KSDDIPTDNNQ
+499 TSEDIPTNNNQ

-517 QTSSDVTVITKNTV
+517 ETASSIKNTVITKDYIET
-531 TTEYVNA
+531 
-538 LNVKAGSVD
+538 LQVKAGSVD
-547 AENITGTT
+547 AEDITG
-555 ISGKKITGAAGEF
+555 ININGKTITGASGEF
-568 TQEFSV
+568 TQSFEV
-574 DNNLA
+574 DNGVVLIKA
-579 KFEISD
+579 DDSIGDFLI
-585 HKILLAPKTGGA
+585 KTGLK
-597 YTEAN
+597 TLLLESEVLKLNSTWLEVKSEPSSISIAN
-602 SLRIE
+602 VPFDQIIMWRTQARYITQNAGVD
-607 LDYDSPTRAWMYTP
+607 DYW
-621 PFLVG
+621 
-626 QTATFDNVAVAGQ
+626 N
-639 DIKQL
+639 
-644 FELRS
+644 
-649 QKRIDLSVAAGTDTY
+649 
-664 FTFTSLGKLSGYTR
+664 FTSLGKKDGYTR
-678 AMVNVSIAGTM
+678 VMADVSISGTG

-694 HYQTGY
+694 HYQTNFVDDS
-700 TDNDVTIRVKN
+700 TNIRLKN
-711 LATKAFNGSIEVTCL
+711 LATVDTGNYSGNVRVRCL
-726 YMKDGFFNLKRT
+726 YIRDGFFT
-738 GA
+738 

>member
-1 MMVDYELSELFK
+1 MVDYELSGLFK
-13 KDGVDKQLIIQT
+13 KDGIDKQLIIQT
-25 DDKKVTI
+25 EDKKTTI

-74 LKGKWITVTMSLH
+74 LKGKWITVKMSLH
-87 GNADKPFQFGRYK
+87 GNTDKPFQFGRYK

-115 VAYDALYDIINT
+115 VAYDALYDIINA

-151 SFFEYFGVAQKDI
+151 SFFEHFGVIQKDI

-175 SLDKETGNVQTNV
+175 SLDKETGNAQTNV

-255 ADYEDYIVESITKLQ
+255 ADYEDYIVEPITKLQ

-275 SDVGTIIGNGNAYI
+275 SDVGTIIGNGNNAYI

-300 ADEMQKI
+300 ANEMQKI

-351 VLERDLKGIQAL
+351 VLERDFKGIQAL

-373 YYSEKVNSVQTDIK
+373 YYSEKVNSTQTSIK
-387 QLENKSNVL
+387 QLENRSNKL
-396 FRNIEETRSTIK
+396 ERTIEETKSTIT
-408 DVQDGLESQIKQTAD
+408 DVENDLSSQIKQTAD
-423 SVTAEVK
+423 N
-430 RASEAEGELK
+430 
-440 TSIKETADGITSE
+440 ITLE

-462 IISKINQSAE
+462 IISKINQSPE
-472 TVMIEADKINLK
+472 SISIEAKKINLR
-484 GTIVVGDLAENSGIA
+484 GTIVVDDLASNSGIA
-499 KSDDIPTDNNQ
+499 TSEDIPTNNNQ

-517 QTSSDVTVITKNTV
+517 ETASSIKNTVITKDYIET
-531 TTEYVNA
+531 
-538 LNVKAGSVD
+538 LQVKAGSVD
-547 AENITGTT
+547 AEDITG
-555 ISGKKITGAAGEF
+555 INIHGKTITGASGEF
-568 TQEFSV
+568 TKSFEV
-574 DNNLA
+574 DNGVVLIKADDSIEDFLIKTELKTLLLESEVLKLNSTWLEV
-579 KFEISD
+579 KSDPSSIS
-585 HKILLAPKTGGA
+585 I
-597 YTEAN
+597 AN
-602 SLRIE
+602 VPFDQIIMWRTQARYITQNAGVD
-607 LDYDSPTRAWMYTP
+607 DYW
-621 PFLVG
+621 
-626 QTATFDNVAVAGQ
+626 N
-639 DIKQL
+639 
-644 FELRS
+644 
-649 QKRIDLSVAAGTDTY
+649 
-664 FTFTSLGKLSGYTR
+664 FTSLGKKDGYTR
-678 AMVNVSIAGTM
+678 VMVDVSISGTG

-694 HYQTGY
+694 HYQTSFVDGG
-700 TDNDVTIRVKN
+700 TNIRLKN
-711 LATKAFNGSIEVTCL
+711 LATVDAGNYSGNVRVSCL
-726 YMKDGFFNLKRT
+726 YIRDGFF
-738 GA
+738 A

>member
-1 MMVDYELSELFK
+1 MVDYELSGLFK
-13 KDGVDKQLIIQT
+13 KDGIDKQLIIQT

-87 GNADKPFQFGRYK
+87 GNTDKPFQFGRYK

-115 VAYDALYDIINT
+115 VAYDALYDIINA
-127 NVMGWYDSVL
+127 NVMEWYNSTL

-151 SFFEYFGVAQKDI
+151 SFFEHFGVAQKDI
-164 TLPNDSMVIKR
+164 VLPNDSMIIKR
-175 SLDKETGNVQTNV
+175 SLDKETGNVQTST
-188 LSGSTVIKA
+188 LSGSSVIKA

-255 ADYEDYIVESITKLQ
+255 ADYEDYIVEPITKLQ

-275 SDVGTIIGNGNAYI
+275 SDVGTIIGNGNNAYI

-300 ADEMQKI
+300 ADEMQTI

-351 VLERDLKGIQAL
+351 VLERDFKGIQAL

-373 YYSEKVNSVQTDIK
+373 YYSEKVNSTQTSIK
-387 QLENKSNVL
+387 QLENRSNKL
-396 FRNIEETRSTIK
+396 ERTIEETKSTIT
-408 DVQDGLESQIKQTAD
+408 DVENDLSSQIKQTA
-423 SVTAEVK
+423 E
-430 RASEAEGELK
+430 
-440 TSIKETADGITSE
+440 SITTE
-453 VSKKVGNDE
+453 VSKKVGSDE
-462 IISKINQSAE
+462 IISKINQSPE
-472 TVMIEADKINLK
+472 SISIEAKKINLR
-484 GTIVVGDLAENSGIA
+484 GTIVVDDLASNSGIA
-499 KSDDIPTDNNQ
+499 KSEDIPTNNNQ
-510 LANGAGY
+510 LSNGAGY
-517 QTSSDVTVITKNTV
+517 ETASSIKNTVITKDYIET
-531 TTEYVNA
+531 
-538 LNVKAGSVD
+538 LQVKAGSVD
-547 AENITGTT
+547 AEDITG
-555 ISGKKITGAAGEF
+555 ININGKTITGAAGEF
-568 TQEFSV
+568 TQSFKV
-574 DNNLA
+574 DNDFL
-579 KFEISD
+579 
-585 HKILLAPKTGGA
+585 KIDASRGKVLIAPKVSGYEFPAGKALT
-597 YTEAN
+597 
-602 SLRIE
+602 
-607 LDYDSPTRAWMYTP
+607 LDVAIDSPVSSSEITLGVDTIKTNYISSNA
-621 PFLVG
+621 
-626 QTATFDNVAVAGQ
+626 AKIAGT
-639 DIKQL
+639 DIQKVIM
-644 FELRS
+644 LRS
-649 QKRIDLSVAAGTDTY
+649 QKRIGLSLAAGTDTS
-664 FTFTSLGKLSGYTR
+664 FKFSDLPTVSGYTR
-678 AMVNVSIAGTM
+678 LLATSTISGTM

-694 HYQTGY
+694 HYQTGFDSGA
-700 TDNDVTIRVKN
+700 TVIRVKN
-711 LATKAFNGSIEVTCL
+711 LSTQAFSGAIEVTCL
-726 YMKDGFFNLKRT
+726 YVKDGFFKEQRT
-738 GA
+738 GM